1 MRRNKRPEKYD
12 DTNFAVLNAL
22 NYELT
27 QAEQETIASKI
38 QSSLESATDTYLD
51 TWGDWFGVYR
61 KDGWDDEYYRARIIR
76 ELLLKRGTI
85 PAIIDALVDFLND
98 NDAVVQIYEPWRN
111 IFYTNKSKLNGD
123 DHLMGYYYR
132 FAIIDISIDRP
143 FPPEIVEIIKAFKPA
158 GVLFYL
164 RLDTSLDKNKT
175 TVESPYV
182 YLDVTNKT
190 ELEFLNGLYYDLRGN
205 INLSDQRTQVVGNN
219 IFHTNNS
226 KLNGEDVLAGAFN
239 HGRGY
244 IHLAS
249 TTLLDYTPKATDSMS
264 NLKTTL
270 GEAGSDMYNQTKEKD
285 GRTASI
291 QVPATKNVHTLYSN
305 SLDFGDYDYSTA
317 PNLLHTL
324 DYSKLSTNNYLLS
337 PPSSYIKDYGDYF
350 VLDANDAS
358 AVGTAKNCFVPFVT
372 RLTKG
377 KTYTLSVSMMVDDE
391 FAENNV
397 FSSTVLHY
405 SVYTGKYGE
414 TPAGTDRLVYINP
427 SAEMRNQW
435 KRVSKVFTVPAD
447 QKNGDYVYLQLYQTA
462 GSKGKLYVRYDI
474 MIQEGD
480 QTSSQ
485 APANQMPKITTDDY
499 LFSHQNVTK
508 TEEEGNITNFNNL
521 PTSENSRNIYVRNS
535 DGNKK
540 LIPLLSDKKQYT
552 MSVEMWSE
560 KEVTP
565 GIRYR
570 VNDSNNTPKFPLDI
584 YNKKIPAKQ
593 WTKLSVTKTLDLP
606 SNPNILP
613 YFKASDFK
621 PTSGATVEDVG
632 KGIQVTFSKTDGA
645 TFLEYIP
652 NLQGLKAN
660 TKYTMSADITVKE
673 GYTGKLDNLRIYY
686 RKLPTGTGIVNM
698 RATDAVVGQKT
709 QIKVTENSSANTDPT
724 VYDRMYLTIHTTSTE
739 PFVGTVLIENLK
751 LEEGETVTPDY
762 PDHWLHISIPREYE
776 GIIKIK
782 NDSIKIQEG
791 AKTTKPSWKPNLLAE
806 PYEVGDVP
814 VQPNIAPNVGLP
826 VTTSTQLITQQTLK
840 DYVVKGETYTVTLKG
855 TKPASQGFRVFIAQ
869 DNGNRNMADM
879 KPIEGLPDQWEAT
892 FTYNIDN
899 TNTGAKQLR
908 IYQRYSELG
917 SCKIDWVKIEKGNTR
932 TPNIDS
938 YDYVGS
944 LIEDTETPTLDPTKY
959 TWTVNGDVT
968 NKKAYMVF
976 DIKTFIEE
984 NYATEFEK
992 LVADLGEDQALNAV
1006 FENFNISTALKVLVS
1021 PSSPINF
1028 SVELYDFSTSTWHK
1042 LNTDSLD
1049 LRMRTFNLV
1058 ANRITDYL
1066 NDYRLLFVRYVFD
1079 NETDKDVTVELDML
1093 NVLFNYR
1100 LGDGYSLGI
1109 QSTVECLSE
1118 IPLKGL
1124 ALSSESVELGIG
1136 ETAKV
1141 TATPVPANATNK
1153 SLEWEIAD
1161 PKIATV
1167 DTSGNITGVS
1177 VGTTTL
1183 TVYGEDRT
1191 ISATCEVSIKVRHDL
1206 YSNSIDFG
1214 DYDYSGNPNLMPYI
1228 TDPWVG
1234 ALLVNGDTVKDS
1246 VKRVITHTKTIT
1258 ANAGDIL
1265 SLGLGIPRTAE
1276 ANNQYL
1282 ITALQPSTP
1291 YTLTVTMSVGSDWTG
1306 KTNTIGAR
1314 VRYLNESGGTETPI
1328 NVLLPENVERD
1339 KMITHTFTGTTKAD
1353 LTGMKNCYV
1362 QIFSV
1367 YGEDKGTVSV
1377 SYDVKLEIG
1386 STATPYQPNLL
1397 DAPYYLSK
1405 AALGENIKDKGTVF
1419 PIKTSAYAVYS
1430 GANTEPYIA
1439 GQKYTLTMKAT
1450 KPATQTFNVY
1460 LNAGTIGVGSMTLV
1474 DGLTDVWQ
1482 KTFTVSQANI
1492 DAGVTNRLAIYQV
1505 PNSSV
1510 GSVQIDWLKI
1520 EKGDTRTPNIDS
1532 YAYHGTILTTSEE
1545 PPKDPNVYTWSS
1557 I

>member
-1 MRRNKRPEKYD
+1 MSNFFRNIHPLLRRNKRPEKYD

-164 RLDTSLDKNKT
+164 RLDTSLNKNKT
-175 TVESPYV
+175 TLESPYV

-249 TTLLDYTPKATDSMS
+249 TTLLDYTPKPTDSMS

-285 GRTASI
+285 ERTTSI
-291 QVPATKNVHTLYSN
+291 QVPATKNVHALYSN
-305 SLDFGDYDYSTA
+305 SIDFGDYDYSTA
-317 PNLLHTL
+317 PNLLPTL
-324 DYSKLSTNNYLLS
+324 DYSKLSRSYDFFS
-337 PPSSYIKDYGDYF
+337 PPLPYIKDYGDYF
-350 VLDANDAS
+350 VIDANDAS
-358 AVGTAKNCFVPFVT
+358 AVGTSRNCFVPFVT

-377 KTYTLSVSMMVDDE
+377 KTYTLSVSMMYDDE
-391 FAENNV
+391 FADSKGY
-397 FSSTVLHY
+397 FSSPLN
-405 SVYTGKYGE
+405 YTIY
-414 TPAGTDRLVYINP
+414 TRNPAGSNSPGGILP
-427 SAEMRNQW
+427 SADMRNQW

-447 QKNGDYVYLQLYQTA
+447 QKDGDYVYLQLWQDA
-462 GSKGKLYVRYDI
+462 KVKGKLYIRYDI

-499 LFSHQNVTK
+499 MFSHQNVTK
-508 TEEEGNITNFNNL
+508 TGEDGNITSFNNL
-521 PTSENSRNIYVRNS
+521 PTSENIRNIYVRNTE
-535 DGNKK
+535 GTKK
-540 LIPLLSDKKQYT
+540 LIPLLADKKQYT

-565 GIRYR
+565 NIRYR
-570 VNDSNNTPKFPLDI
+570 VNDSNNTPKFPLEI
-584 YNKKIPAKQ
+584 ANKKIPAKQ
-593 WTKLSVTKTLDLP
+593 WTEVSVTNTLDLP
-606 SNPNILP
+606 SNLNLIPTL
-613 YFKASDFK
+613 KASDFY
-621 PTSGATVEDVG
+621 TQNGGTIEDSGNGLSVG
-632 KGIQVTFSKTDGA
+632 FTKTDGA
-645 TFLEYIP
+645 VWLETRKNMYP
-652 NLQGLKAN
+652 VKPN
-660 TKYTMSADITVKE
+660 TKYTMSADVTIPEGYKGSLDSLRITYRKYPGGTPIITLTCKDAQVGKKTKISITV
-673 GYTGKLDNLRIYY
+673 
-686 RKLPTGTGIVNM
+686 
-698 RATDAVVGQKT
+698 
-709 QIKVTENSSANTDPT
+709 NSSAIVDPSNFE
-724 VYDRMYLTIHTTSTE
+724 RMYLAINTTSTDT
-739 PFVGTVLIENLK
+739 FIGTALIENIK
-751 LEEGETVTPDY
+751 VEEGETVTPDY
-762 PDHWLHISIPREYE
+762 PQHWLHIAIPREYE
-776 GIIKIK
+776 GIIKVK

-791 AKTTKPSWKPNLLAE
+791 VKTTKPAWKPNLLAE
-806 PYEVGDVP
+806 PYEIGDVP
-814 VQPNIAPNVGLP
+814 VQPNIANKSVGFP
-826 VTTSTQLITQQTLK
+826 IKTSEYLAYIARMIEPFI
-840 DYVVKGETYTVTLKG
+840 VGETYTITIKA
-855 TKPASQGFRVFIAQ
+855 TKPASQTFMVYNSGEGTTYY
-869 DNGNRNMADM
+869 GNL
-879 KPIEGLPDQWEAT
+879 KPVDGLTDIWSLT
-892 FTYNIDN
+892 FTPSNVSSSNPSD
-899 TNTGAKQLR
+899 LR
-908 IYQRYSELG
+908 IFQYPSSTKGAVQ
-917 SCKIDWVKIEKGNTR
+917 IDWLKIEKGDTR

-992 LVADLGEDQALNAV
+992 LVADLGEDQALNTV
-1006 FENFNISTALKVLVS
+1006 FENFNISTALKALVS

-1028 SVELYDFSTSTWHK
+1028 SVELYDFSTSAWHK

-1058 ANRITDYL
+1058 ANHITDYL
-1066 NDYRLLFVRYVFD
+1066 NDYKLLFVRYVFD

-1093 NVLFNYR
+1093 NVLFKYR
-1100 LGDGYSLGI
+1100 LGDGYSLGL
-1109 QSTVECLSE
+1109 QSTIECLSE
-1118 IPLKGL
+1118 IPLKGIT
-1124 ALSSESVELGIG
+1124 LSSDSVEVAIG

-1141 TATPVPANATNK
+1141 TPTLVPASATNTT
-1153 SLEWEIAD
+1153 LEWEIED

-1167 DTSGNITGVS
+1167 DASGNITGVAI
-1177 VGTTTL
+1177 GETTL

-1191 ISATCEVSIKVRHDL
+1191 ISATCNVSVKTKHTL
-1206 YSNSIDFG
+1206 YSNSINFG
-1214 DYDYSGNPNLMPYI
+1214 EYDYSGNPNIAPN
-1228 TDPWVG
+1228 VG
-1234 ALLVNGDTVKDS
+1234 FNDFYNNGSQTGYTAKDEVDHIAVTRTADAPPAGKLVN
-1246 VKRVITHTKTIT
+1246 
-1258 ANAGDIL
+1258 L
-1265 SLGLGIPRTAE
+1265 
-1276 ANNQYL
+1276 
-1282 ITALQPSTP
+1282 
-1291 YTLTVTMSVGSDWTG
+1291 
-1306 KTNTIGAR
+1306 NT
-1314 VRYLNESGGTETPI
+1314 
-1328 NVLLPENVERD
+1328 LLPNKTYTISIDAWADRD
-1339 KMITHTFTGTTKAD
+1339 LPSRGIECSIRLKEGSQVRILQIINGKPVGTKRT
-1353 LTGMKNCYV
+1353 TY
-1362 QIFSV
+1362 
-1367 YGEDKGTVSV
+1367 SV
-1377 SYDVKLEIG
+1377 SFTTAADFVRTEESRVSFWFNDSAGACTGYLGYNIKIEEG

-1405 AALGENIKDKGTVF
+1405 MALGENIANPTKTF
-1419 PIKTSAYAVYS
+1419 PIKTRAYLVYS

-1439 GQKYTLTMKAT
+1439 GQQYTLTMKAT
-1450 KPATQTFNVY
+1450 KPATQTFNVFI
-1460 LNAGTIGVGSMTLV
+1460 NEGTIGFGSMTPV
-1474 DGLTDVWQ
+1474 EGLTDVWQ
-1482 KTFTVSQANI
+1482 KKITVGQNHI
-1492 DAGVTNRLAIYQV
+1492 DAGVTNRLTIYQV

-1510 GSVQIDWLKI
+1510 GDVQIDWLKI
-1520 EKGDTRTPNIDS
+1520 EKGDTRTPNIES
-1532 YAYHGTILTTSEE
+1532 YAYRGTVLTTSEE
-1545 PPKDPNVYTWSS
+1545 PPKDLNVYTWSS

>member
-1 MRRNKRPEKYD
+1 MSNFFRNIHPLLRRNKRPEKYD

-51 TWGDWFGVYR
+51 TWGDWFGVYH

-98 NDAVVQIYEPWRN
+98 NDAVIQIYEPWRN

-164 RLDTSLDKNKT
+164 RLDTSLAKNKT

-244 IHLAS
+244 VHLAS

-305 SLDFGDYDYSTA
+305 STDFGDYDYSGN
-317 PNLLHTL
+317 PNLL
-324 DYSKLSTNNYLLS
+324 SKLSYDLL
-337 PPSSYIKDYGDYF
+337 
-350 VLDANDAS
+350 ANQNFS
-358 AVGTAKNCFVPFVT
+358 VGTLSEGENSFKY
-372 RLTKG
+372 TK
-377 KTYTLSVSMMVDDE
+377 T
-391 FAENNV
+391 
-397 FSSTVLHY
+397 STEADGGVALY
-405 SVYTGKYGE
+405 YKQRGIANWLPSNK
-414 TPAGTDRLVYINP
+414 RLV
-427 SAEMRNQW
+427 M
-435 KRVSKVFTVPAD
+435 TVKLRAGVDYSPAD
-447 QKNGDYVYLQLYQTA
+447 GKKILIRYRYVDNGT
-462 GSKGKLYVRYDI
+462 
-474 MIQEGD
+474 
-480 QTSSQ
+480 
-485 APANQMPKITTDDY
+485 NQMPLD
-499 LFSHQNVTK
+499 LHVNS
-508 TEEEGNITNFNNL
+508 
-521 PTSENSRNIYVRNS
+521 TSLTQEW
-535 DGNKK
+535 
-540 LIPLLSDKKQYT
+540 Q
-552 MSVEMWSE
+552 E
-560 KEVTP
+560 
-565 GIRYR
+565 
-570 VNDSNNTPKFPLDI
+570 F
-584 YNKKIPAKQ
+584 
-593 WTKLSVTKTLDLP
+593 SVT
-606 SNPNILP
+606 
-613 YFKASDFK
+613 
-621 PTSGATVEDVG
+621 G
-632 KGIQVTFSKTDGA
+632 
-645 TFLEYIP
+645 
-652 NLQGLKAN
+652 
-660 TKYTMSADITVKE
+660 
-673 GYTGKLDNLRIYY
+673 
-686 RKLPTGTGIVNM
+686 
-698 RATDAVVGQKT
+698 
-709 QIKVTENSSANTDPT
+709 
-724 VYDRMYLTIHTTSTE
+724 TTSTFSPKAYHPWMQFYAQAGILGE
-739 PFVGTVLIENLK
+739 IEMSYDIK
-751 LEEGETVTPDY
+751 IEEGSTATPY
-762 PDHWLHISIPREYE
+762 
-776 GIIKIK
+776 
-782 NDSIKIQEG
+782 Q
-791 AKTTKPSWKPNLLAE
+791 PNLLDA
-806 PYEVGDVP
+806 PYYLSKAPLGE
-814 VQPNIAPNVGLP
+814 NIANKAIQFPIKSSEYLLYKANMEEEYILG
-826 VTTSTQLITQQTLK
+826 Q
-840 DYVVKGETYTVTLKG
+840 TYTITLKG
-855 TKPASQGFRVFIAQ
+855 KKPASQTFIAYN
-869 DNGNRNMADM
+869 DGVISFGNL
-879 KPIEGLPDQWEAT
+879 KPVEGLIDVWSLT
-892 FTYNIDN
+892 FTPTKIASNVP
-899 TNTGAKQLR
+899 KEFR
-908 IYQRYSELG
+908 IFQYPSSTVGTCQ
-917 SCKIDWVKIEKGNTR
+917 IDWLKIEKGNTR

-968 NKKAYMVF
+968 NKKAYMIF

-992 LVADLGEDQALNAV
+992 LVADLGEDQALNTV
-1006 FENFNISTALKVLVS
+1006 FENFNISTALKALVS

-1028 SVELYDFSTSTWHK
+1028 LVELYDFSTSAWHK

-1066 NDYRLLFVRYVFD
+1066 NDYKLLFVRYVFD

-1100 LGDGYSLGI
+1100 LGDGYSVGL

-1124 ALSSESVELGIG
+1124 TLSSESVELGID
-1136 ETAKV
+1136 ETSKV

-1167 DTSGNITGVS
+1167 DTSGNITGVAI
-1177 VGTTTL
+1177 GETTS

-1191 ISATCEVSIKVRHDL
+1191 ISATCSVSVKARHTL
-1206 YSNSIDFG
+1206 YSNSTDFG
-1214 DYDYSGNPNLMPYI
+1214 AYDYSGNPNLMNNLSFSDFAIQAGGGTISDGGKFLKINKTSGTNLFVMAGYKNSAYYLTPVLPNTTYTI
-1228 TDPWVG
+1228 TYVLRKSSNFVPQSGKRIILRYRLNQNDTTYNFG
-1234 ALLVNGDTVKDS
+1234 ELILDSTSLTEEFTTYTKTFTTGTLVNPNRYYFQTLVEEG
-1246 VKRVITHTKTIT
+1246 
-1258 ANAGDIL
+1258 L
-1265 SLGLGIPRTAE
+1265 S
-1276 ANNQYL
+1276 
-1282 ITALQPSTP
+1282 
-1291 YTLTVTMSVGSDWTG
+1291 
-1306 KTNTIGAR
+1306 
-1314 VRYLNESGGTETPI
+1314 
-1328 NVLLPENVERD
+1328 
-1339 KMITHTFTGTTKAD
+1339 
-1353 LTGMKNCYV
+1353 
-1362 QIFSV
+1362 
-1367 YGEDKGTVSV
+1367 GEIEL
-1377 SYDVKLEIG
+1377 SYEIKLERG

-1405 AALGENIKDKGTVF
+1405 VPLGENIKDKGTVF

-1430 GANTEPYIA
+1430 GANTKPYIV
-1439 GQKYTLTMKAT
+1439 GKKYTLTMKAT
-1450 KPATQTFNVY
+1450 KPSTQTFNVF
-1460 LNAGTIGVGSMTLV
+1460 LDAGRTGVGSMTPV
-1474 DGLTDVWQ
+1474 EGLTDVWQ
-1482 KTFTVSQANI
+1482 KTFTVGQALI

-1510 GSVQIDWLKI
+1510 GAVQIDWLKI
-1520 EKGDTRTPNIDS
+1520 EEGDTRTPNIDS
-1532 YAYHGTILTTSEE
+1532 YAYRGTVLTASEE
-1545 PPKDPNVYTWSS
+1545 SPKDPNAYTWSS

>member
-1 MRRNKRPEKYD
+1 MSNFFRNIHPLLRRNKRPEKYD

-27 QAEQETIASKI
+27 RAEQETIASKI

-164 RLDTSLDKNKT
+164 RLDTSLSKNKT

-317 PNLLHTL
+317 PNLMRTITFS
-324 DYSKLSTNNYLLS
+324 DLSTMET
-337 PPSSYIKDYGDYF
+337 PTGIVPTGVTDKGDYF
-350 VLDANDAS
+350 EIDLTTMGVTESKLLWVPMTPRPQVGKQYTYSIELMCDTGEMSEIYIRPCYRNANGVVVANFNS
-358 AVGTAKNCFVPFVT
+358 ITTTVTSTWKRYSKITYKATNEMVNSTLQALQFYSPPAVT
-372 RLTKG
+372 R
-377 KTYTLSVSMMVDDE
+377 
-391 FAENNV
+391 
-397 FSSTVLHY
+397 
-405 SVYTGKYGE
+405 
-414 TPAGTDRLVYINP
+414 R
-427 SAEMRNQW
+427 
-435 KRVSKVFTVPAD
+435 
-447 QKNGDYVYLQLYQTA
+447 
-462 GSKGKLYVRYDI
+462 KLYVRYNI
-474 MIQEGD
+474 MVQEGD

-485 APANQMPKITTDDY
+485 APANQMPKTTTDKWYAISD
-499 LFSHQNVTK
+499 VER
-508 TEEEGNITNFNNL
+508 TEEAGNITSFKY
-521 PTSENSRNIYVRNS
+521 PAKTGI
-535 DGNKK
+535 NKIAYLQNDK
-540 LIPLLSDKKQYT
+540 NLIPLLSDKKQYT
-552 MSVEMWSE
+552 LSAEVWLE
-560 KEVTP
+560 KEVNAP
-565 GIRYR
+565 VVYR
-570 VNDSNNTPKFPLDI
+570 VNDGNGTAKVLMVANTV
-584 YNKKIPAKQ
+584 NVPAKQ
-593 WTKLSVTKTLDLP
+593 WTKVSTTQTINLP
-606 SNPNILP
+606 SNPNLISKLGFDDWDLMGKNITKSDEGTHISFDFSNNVTDMNVYAGFKKSLP
-613 YFKASDFK
+613 QLVAGKKYTLTAEISTSESWEGRIRMSYRVNKLDGTGKGTLLGDVNNPQANQWYTLTTYPEHHVMTDDVNDFK
-621 PTSGATVEDVG
+621 SAWLQMNLSNTLFKG
-632 KGIQVTFSKTDGA
+632 KVNIR
-645 TFLEYIP
+645 Y
-652 NLQGLKAN
+652 
-660 TKYTMSADITVKE
+660 TVK
-673 GYTGKLDNLRIYY
+673 I
-686 RKLPTGTGIVNM
+686 
-698 RATDAVVGQKT
+698 
-709 QIKVTENSSANTDPT
+709 
-724 VYDRMYLTIHTTSTE
+724 
-739 PFVGTVLIENLK
+739 
-751 LEEGETVTPDY
+751 EEGETYTPDY
-762 PDHWLHISIPREYE
+762 PAHWVQLNAPESYE
-776 GIIKIK
+776 GTIKIK

-791 AKTTKPSWKPNLLAE
+791 ATTTKPAWKPNLLAE

-814 VQPNIAPNVGLP
+814 VQPNIANRDIQFPIK
-826 VTTSTQLITQQTLK
+826 TSEYLSYKANMIEPF
-840 DYVVKGETYTVTLKG
+840 VVGETYTITLKG
-855 TKPASQGFRVFIAQ
+855 TKPAGQTFMVYN
-869 DNGNRNMADM
+869 NGAGTTYYGNL
-879 KPIEGLPDQWEAT
+879 KPVEGLTNVWSLT
-892 FTYNIDN
+892 FTPKSVDSRIPEE
-899 TNTGAKQLR
+899 LR
-908 IYQRYSELG
+908 IFQFPQETVG
-917 SCKIDWVKIEKGNTR
+917 AVQIDWLKIEKGDTR

-1006 FENFNISTALKVLVS
+1006 FENFNISTALKALVS

-1066 NDYRLLFVRYVFD
+1066 NDYKLLFVRYVFD

-1100 LGDGYSLGI
+1100 LGDGYSLGL

-1118 IPLKGL
+1118 IPLKRL
-1124 ALSSESVELGIG
+1124 ALSSESVEVAIG

-1161 PKIATV
+1161 PKTATV
-1167 DTSGNITGVS
+1167 DTSGNITGVAI
-1177 VGTTTL
+1177 GETTS

-1191 ISATCEVSIKVRHDL
+1191 ISSTCSVSVKARHTL
-1206 YSNSIDFG
+1206 YSNSTDFG
-1214 DYDYSGNPNLMPYI
+1214 NYDYSGNPNLMRTIRASDFNVDGDGAIEDVAPNMVHVNSTGTKRLSMFTSNSIPSLTKGKTYTISAKVTIDPETTGNYDKIRICYRKTNGGTILLYAITTGIEIGKETVIKASGVVDYEI
-1228 TDPWVG
+1228 TD
-1234 ALLVNGDTVKDS
+1234 LSRFYLSIDLEGDTRIVGGLTIKDI
-1246 VKRVITHTKTIT
+1246 KIEE
-1258 ANAGDIL
+1258 
-1265 SLGLGIPRTAE
+1265 GL
-1276 ANNQYL
+1276 
-1282 ITALQPSTP
+1282 
-1291 YTLTVTMSVGSDWTG
+1291 V
-1306 KTNTIGAR
+1306 
-1314 VRYLNESGGTETPI
+1314 
-1328 NVLLPENVERD
+1328 
-1339 KMITHTFTGTTKAD
+1339 
-1353 LTGMKNCYV
+1353 
-1362 QIFSV
+1362 
-1367 YGEDKGTVSV
+1367 
-1377 SYDVKLEIG
+1377 
-1386 STATPYQPNLL
+1386 ATPYQPNLL
-1397 DAPYYLSK
+1397 DAPYYLGTK
-1405 AALGENIKDKGTVF
+1405 AVNANIADPKKVF
-1419 PIKTSAYAVYS
+1419 PIKTSAYNIYR
-1430 GANTEPYIA
+1430 GKNTE
-1439 GQKYTLTMKAT
+1439 KYQANQTYTITMKAT
-1450 KPATQTFNVY
+1450 KPATQQFGIYV
-1460 LNAGTIGVGSMTLV
+1460 NAGAMGVGNMKPV
-1474 DGLTDVWQ
+1474 EGLIDVWQ
-1482 KTFTVSQANI
+1482 LTFKITQAHI
-1492 DAGVTNRLAIYQV
+1492 DGGVTDVLDVYQL
-1505 PNSSV
+1505 PNTSV
-1510 GSVQIDWLKI
+1510 GSCQIDWLKF

-1532 YAYHGTILTTSEE
+1532 YAYRGTVLTTSEE
-1545 PPKDPNVYTWSS
+1545 SPKDPNAYTWSS

>member
-1 MRRNKRPEKYD
+1 MSNFFRNIHPLLRRNKRPEKYD

-61 KDGWDDEYYRARIIR
+61 KDGWNDEYYRERIIR

-85 PAIIDALVDFLND
+85 PAIIDALLDFLND
-98 NDAVVQIYEPWRN
+98 NDAVIQIYEPWRN
-111 IFYTNKSKLNGD
+111 IFCTNKSKLNGD

-164 RLDTSLDKNKT
+164 RLDTSLNKNKT
-175 TVESPYV
+175 TLESPYV

-219 IFHTNNS
+219 IFHTNSS

-317 PNLLHTL
+317 PNLLPTL
-324 DYSKLSTNNYLLS
+324 DYSKLSKNGSAVQTPL
-337 PPSSYIKDYGDYF
+337 SYIKDYGDYF

-358 AVGTAKNCFVPFVT
+358 ADGTSRNCFVPFLT

-391 FAENNV
+391 FADNQGYYK
-397 FSSTVLHY
+397 SPLYYTIYTVN
-405 SVYTGKYGE
+405 
-414 TPAGTDRLVYINP
+414 PAASDRLATIYQT
-427 SAEMRNQW
+427 AEMRNQW

-447 QKNGDYVYLQLYQTA
+447 QKDGDYIYLQLYQVA
-462 GSKGKLYVRYDI
+462 GTKGKLYVRYDM

-485 APANQMPKITTDDY
+485 APANQLSKVTTDKWHAI
-499 LFSHQNVTK
+499 SAVER
-508 TEEEGNITNFNNL
+508 TEEEGNITSFKYPATTGINKIAYLQND
-521 PTSENSRNIYVRNS
+521 RN
-535 DGNKK
+535 

-552 MSVEMWSE
+552 LSAKIWLE
-560 KEVTP
+560 KEVNAP
-565 GIRYR
+565 LVYR
-570 VNDSNNTPKFPLDI
+570 VNDRNGKGKVIMDANTI
-584 YNKKIPAKQ
+584 NVPAKQ
-593 WTKLSVTKTLDLP
+593 WTEVSVTKTLDLP
-606 SNPNILP
+606 SNPNLIPAL
-613 YFKASDFK
+613 KASDFK

-632 KGIQVTFSKTDGA
+632 NGIQVTFSKTDGA

-652 NLQGLKAN
+652 NLPGLKAN
-660 TKYTMSADITVKE
+660 TNYTMSADVTVKE
-673 GYTGKLDNLRIYY
+673 ERAGTLNNLRIYY
-686 RKLPTGTGIVNM
+686 RKNPGGDGIINM
-698 RATDAVVGQKT
+698 LATNAVVGQKT
-709 QIKVTENSSANTDPT
+709 QIKVTENSSARTDPT

-751 LEEGETVTPDY
+751 VEEGETVTPDY
-762 PDHWLHISIPREYE
+762 PDHWVQVNAPESYE

-791 AKTTKPSWKPNLLAE
+791 AKTTKPAWKPNLLAE

-814 VQPNIAPNVGLP
+814 VQPNIANKSVAFPINSSAYEIYKGNMEEE
-826 VTTSTQLITQQTLK
+826 LIIGQ
-840 DYVVKGETYTVTLKG
+840 TYTITLKG
-855 TKPASQGFRVFIAQ
+855 TKPASYTFAVHNDETIYFGTL
-869 DNGNRNMADM
+869 
-879 KPIEGLPDQWEAT
+879 KPVAGLTDVWSLTFTPTEINSNASKEIRIFQYRPSIEGA
-892 FTYNIDN
+892 
-899 TNTGAKQLR
+899 
-908 IYQRYSELG
+908 S
-917 SCKIDWVKIEKGNTR
+917 KIDWLKIEKGDTR

-1006 FENFNISTALKVLVS
+1006 FENFNISTALKALVS

-1028 SVELYDFSTSTWHK
+1028 LVELYDFSTSAWHK

-1066 NDYRLLFVRYVFD
+1066 NDYKLLFVRYVFD

-1100 LGDGYSLGI
+1100 LGDGYSLGL

-1118 IPLKGL
+1118 IPLKDIT
-1124 ALSSESVELGIG
+1124 LSSDSVEVAIG

-1141 TATPVPANATNK
+1141 TPTLVPASATNK

-1167 DTSGNITGVS
+1167 DTSGNITGVAI
-1177 VGTTTL
+1177 GETTL

-1191 ISATCEVSIKVRHDL
+1191 ISTTCSVSVKARHTL
-1206 YSNSIDFG
+1206 YSNSTDFG
-1214 DYDYSGNPNLMPYI
+1214 DYDYSGRANLMPSLDFSKLSSVNYMIQTPPPYIKDGGTYFVLDTSDASATNTTRSVFIPFLGRLEKGATYMVTIPMMVSEDFGTDYGGSPIYPYNVNDGVTTTRPWLMVPNADCRGKWQFIKKAFTVPSDI
-1228 TDPWVG
+1228 TDGKFAPFLHVYQNKNQTG
-1234 ALLVNGDTVKDS
+1234 RLYIGYDIKIEKVN
-1246 VKRVITHTKTIT
+1246 
-1258 ANAGDIL
+1258 
-1265 SLGLGIPRTAE
+1265 
-1276 ANNQYL
+1276 
-1282 ITALQPSTP
+1282 ST
-1291 YTLTVTMSVGSDWTG
+1291 SD
-1306 KTNTIGAR
+1306 
-1314 VRYLNESGGTETPI
+1314 
-1328 NVLLPENVERD
+1328 
-1339 KMITHTFTGTTKAD
+1339 
-1353 LTGMKNCYV
+1353 
-1362 QIFSV
+1362 
-1367 YGEDKGTVSV
+1367 
-1377 SYDVKLEIG
+1377 
-1386 STATPYQPNLL
+1386 TATPYQPNLL
-1397 DAPYYLSK
+1397 DAPYYLSTV
-1405 AALGENIKDKGTVF
+1405 ALGKNIADPTVEF
-1419 PIKTSAYAVYS
+1419 PITSSSESLYAKNALEDFIL
-1430 GANTEPYIA
+1430 GET
-1439 GQKYTLTMKAT
+1439 YTVTIGVT
-1450 KPATQTFNVY
+1450 KPASQDIFVY
-1460 LNAGTIGVGSMTLV
+1460 LAQKQGSKFKPVEGLV
-1474 DGLTDVWQ
+1474 DTWVA
-1482 KTFTVSQANI
+1482 TVSITQL
-1492 DAGVTNRLAIYQV
+1492 GVNPKWVYLQQLPRESL
-1505 PNSSV
+1505 
-1510 GSVQIDWLKI
+1510 GSCTIKWLKI
-1520 EKGDTRTPNIDS
+1520 EKGNTRTPNIDS
-1532 YAYHGTILTTSEE
+1532 YAYRGTVLTTSEE
-1545 PPKDPNVYTWSS
+1545 PPKDPNAYTWSS

>member
-1 MRRNKRPEKYD
+1 MSNFFRNIHPLLRRNKRPEKYD

-244 IHLAS
+244 VHLAS

-305 SLDFGDYDYSTA
+305 SLDFGEYDYSTA
-317 PNLLHTL
+317 PNLMRTITFS
-324 DYSKLSTNNYLLS
+324 DLSTMET
-337 PPSSYIKDYGDYF
+337 PTGRVPAGVTDKGDYF
-350 VLDANDAS
+350 EIDLTTMGVTESKLLWIPMTPRPQVGKQYTYSIELMCDEGEMNEVYIRPCYRNANGVVVANFNS
-358 AVGTAKNCFVPFVT
+358 ITTAVTSTWKRYSKVSYKATNEMVNSNLQALQFYFPPAVT
-372 RLTKG
+372 R
-377 KTYTLSVSMMVDDE
+377 
-391 FAENNV
+391 
-397 FSSTVLHY
+397 
-405 SVYTGKYGE
+405 
-414 TPAGTDRLVYINP
+414 R
-427 SAEMRNQW
+427 
-435 KRVSKVFTVPAD
+435 
-447 QKNGDYVYLQLYQTA
+447 
-462 GSKGKLYVRYDI
+462 KLYVRYNI
-474 MIQEGD
+474 MVQEGD

-485 APANQMPKITTDDY
+485 APANQMPKVATDDY
-499 LFSHQNVTK
+499 MFSHQNVTK
-508 TEEEGNITNFNNL
+508 TEEDGNITSFNNL
-521 PTSENSRNIYVRNS
+521 PTSEPIRNIYVRNTE
-535 DGNKK
+535 GTKK

-565 GIRYR
+565 VIRYR
-570 VNDSNNTPKFPLDI
+570 VNDSNNTPNFPLEV
-584 YNKKIPAKQ
+584 YNKRIPAKQ
-593 WTKLSVTKTLDLP
+593 WTELSVTGTINLP
-606 SNPNILP
+606 SNSNLVPIL
-613 YFKASDFK
+613 KASDFQTQPGGTIEDSGNGLSVSFTKTNGGTWLTTSTNMYPVK
-621 PTSGATVEDVG
+621 P
-632 KGIQVTFSKTDGA
+632 
-645 TFLEYIP
+645 
-652 NLQGLKAN
+652 N
-660 TKYTMSADITVKE
+660 TKYTMSAEVTIQE
-673 GYTGKLDNLRIYY
+673 GYKGSLDNLRITY
-686 RKLPTGTGIVNM
+686 RKNPDGKIIIPLTCK
-698 RATDAVVGQKT
+698 DAQVGKKT
-709 QIKVTENSSANTDPT
+709 KISITVNSSAYTDPS
-724 VYDRMYLTIHTTSTE
+724 DFERMYLGINTTTTD
-739 PFVGTVLIENLK
+739 PFIGTALIENIK
-751 LEEGETVTPDY
+751 VEEGEAVTPDY
-762 PDHWLHISIPREYE
+762 PAHWLHIAIPQAYE

-791 AKTTKPSWKPNLLAE
+791 AKTTKPAWKPNLLAE

-814 VQPNIAPNVGLP
+814 VQPNIANKSVAFPINSSAYEIYKGNMEEE
-826 VTTSTQLITQQTLK
+826 LIIGQP
-840 DYVVKGETYTVTLKG
+840 YTITLKG
-855 TKPASQGFRVFIAQ
+855 TKPASQSFTAYNFWNVNLG
-869 DNGNRNMADM
+869 DL
-879 KPIEGLPDQWEAT
+879 KPVEGLTDVWSLK
-892 FTYNIDN
+892 FTPTKLEPGLPKDFRIFQMPKE
-899 TNTGAKQLR
+899 TIGACQ
-908 IYQRYSELG
+908 
-917 SCKIDWVKIEKGNTR
+917 IDWLKIEKGDTR

-992 LVADLGEDQALNAV
+992 LVADLGEDQALNTV
-1006 FENFNISTALKVLVS
+1006 FENFNISTALKALVS

-1028 SVELYDFSTSTWHK
+1028 SVELYDFSTSAWHK

-1066 NDYRLLFVRYVFD
+1066 NDYKLLFVRYVFD

-1093 NVLFNYR
+1093 NVLFKYR
-1100 LGDGYSLGI
+1100 LGDGYSLGL

-1118 IPLKGL
+1118 IPLKGIT
-1124 ALSSESVELGIG
+1124 LSSDSVEVATG

-1141 TATPVPANATNK
+1141 TPTLVPASATNTT
-1153 SLEWEIAD
+1153 LEWEIED

-1167 DTSGNITGVS
+1167 DASGNIAGVTI
-1177 VGTTTL
+1177 GETTS

-1191 ISATCEVSIKVRHDL
+1191 ISATCSVSVKARHTL
-1206 YSNSIDFG
+1206 YSNSTDFG
-1214 DYDYSGNPNLMPYI
+1214 DYDYSGRANLMPSL
-1228 TDPWVG
+1228 DFSK
-1234 ALLVNGDTVKDS
+1234 LSKNGSAIQEPPAYVKDRGS
-1246 VKRVITHTKTIT
+1246 HFILDFSDPS
-1258 ANAGDIL
+1258 ANGVARTVF
-1265 SLGLGIPRTAE
+1265 IPAIGRLEKGATYIATVPMMISDDFSTSYGASPIYPYCVS
-1276 ANNQYL
+1276 ANNVVTRVTSLYPDNSCRGKWGFIKKTFTVPANVSDGEFTYFQIY
-1282 ITALQPSTP
+1282 STEAQ
-1291 YTLTVTMSVGSDWTG
+1291 TG
-1306 KTNTIGAR
+1306 KLYIGYDIKIEK
-1314 VRYLNESGGTETPI
+1314 VNS
-1328 NVLLPENVERD
+1328 
-1339 KMITHTFTGTTKAD
+1339 TTD
-1353 LTGMKNCYV
+1353 
-1362 QIFSV
+1362 
-1367 YGEDKGTVSV
+1367 
-1377 SYDVKLEIG
+1377 
-1386 STATPYQPNLL
+1386 TATPYQPNLL

-1405 AALGENIKDKGTVF
+1405 VPLGENLCDPTVKF
-1419 PIKTSAYAVYS
+1419 PITSSVETLYS
-1430 GANTEPYIA
+1430 GRAPEDFVEGET
-1439 GQKYTLTMKAT
+1439 YTVTIGAT
-1450 KPATQTFNVY
+1450 KPSAQSFGVY
-1460 LNAGTIGVGSMTLV
+1460 LALENNVIFKPVEGLLNTWTATLRIDRLGEKKNAVY
-1474 DGLTDVWQ
+1474 
-1482 KTFTVSQANI
+1482 
-1492 DAGVTNRLAIYQV
+1492 IYQS
-1505 PNSSV
+1505 PRPSV
-1510 GSVQIDWLKI
+1510 GACQIDWLKI

-1532 YAYHGTILTTSEE
+1532 YAYRGTVLTASEE
-1545 PPKDPNVYTWSS
+1545 SPKDPNAYTWSS

>member
-1 MRRNKRPEKYD
+1 MSNFFRNIHPLLRRNKRPEKYD

-61 KDGWDDEYYRARIIR
+61 KDGWGDEYYRARIIR

-164 RLDTSLDKNKT
+164 RLDTSLAKNKT

-305 SLDFGDYDYSTA
+305 SIDFGDYDYSTA
-317 PNLLHTL
+317 PNLLKTVTRNHW
-324 DYSKLSTNNYLLS
+324 SNWISSVSTPNNYVKVFDD
-337 PPSSYIKDYGDYF
+337 YIII
-350 VLDANDAS
+350 DATDPS
-358 AVGTAKNCFVPFVT
+358 AVNVGRNVYIPNIT

-377 KTYTLSVSMMVDDE
+377 KQYTLSVSMMVDDE
-391 FAENNV
+391 FDLGENSYNQSAV
-397 FSSTVLHY
+397 HYTVQ
-405 SVYTGKYGE
+405 SNG
-414 TPAGTDRLVYINP
+414 TPERPMIIRPNKTMV
-427 SAEMRNQW
+427 NQW
-435 KRVSKVFTVPAD
+435 QRVSVKFTVPTSIKD
-447 QKNGDYVYLQLYQTA
+447 GDFCFLHFYE
-462 GSKGKLYVRYDI
+462 GSKVTGKWYIRNDI

-485 APANQMPKITTDDY
+485 APANQMPKTTTDKWY
-499 LFSHQNVTK
+499 LPTSMLKKVD
-508 TEEEGNITNFNNL
+508 EEGNVTRFEHPVNNAINHNVYL
-521 PTSENSRNIYVRNS
+521 QNDIN
-535 DGNKK
+535 
-540 LIPLLSDKKQYT
+540 LIPLLSNQKQYT
-552 MSVEMWSE
+552 MSAEIWLE
-560 KEVTP
+560 KEVNTQLV
-565 GIRYR
+565 YR
-570 VNDSNNTPKFPLDI
+570 VNDKDGN
-584 YNKKIPAKQ
+584 YKILMVANSIGTVPAKQ
-593 WTKLSVTKTLDLP
+593 WTKVSTTQTINLP
-606 SNPNILP
+606 SNPNIANKSVAFPINSSVFNVYNGDMEEEFIIGQTYTITLKGTKP
-613 YFKASDFK
+613 ASQTFRAYNNSTVNFGNLKPVEGLTDVWSLTFTPTELDPDFPK
-621 PTSGATVEDVG
+621 
-632 KGIQVTFSKTDGA
+632 
-645 TFLEYIP
+645 
-652 NLQGLKAN
+652 
-660 TKYTMSADITVKE
+660 
-673 GYTGKLDNLRIYY
+673 NLRIYQFY
-686 RKLPTGTGIVNM
+686 KETLG
-698 RATDAVVGQKT
+698 AC
-709 QIKVTENSSANTDPT
+709 QIDWLKIEKGNT
-724 VYDRMYLTIHTTSTE
+724 Y
-739 PFVGTVLIENLK
+739 
-751 LEEGETVTPDY
+751 TPDY
-762 PDHWLHISIPREYE
+762 PQHWFQINTAQDYS

-791 AKTTKPSWKPNLLAE
+791 AKTTKPAWKPNLLDA
-806 PYEVGDVP
+806 PYYLGKHEVNK
-814 VQPNIAPNVGLP
+814 NIANPDVVFPINTNAYKIYEGNILEDFS
-826 VTTSTQLITQQTLK
+826 TAKTYTLSMKGAKSASQRFMAYIGGTQLL
-840 DYVVKGETYTVTLKG
+840 
-855 TKPASQGFRVFIAQ
+855 AQ
-869 DNGNRNMADM
+869 LS
-879 KPIEGLPDQWEAT
+879 PVEGLVDVWSAT
-892 FTYNIDN
+892 FTPQNIPP
-899 TNTGAKQLR
+899 AVPKLLQ
-908 IYQRYSELG
+908 IYQVPADTVG
-917 SCKIDWVKIEKGNTR
+917 AVHIDWVKLEISEYR

-1006 FENFNISTALKVLVS
+1006 FENFNISTALKALVS

-1066 NDYRLLFVRYVFD
+1066 NDYKLLFVRYVFD

-1100 LGDGYSLGI
+1100 LGDGYSLGL
-1109 QSTVECLSE
+1109 QSTVETLTDIPASNVSLS
-1118 IPLKGL
+1118 K
-1124 ALSSESVELGIG
+1124 ESLVLGIG
-1136 ETAKV
+1136 ESEAV
-1141 TATPVPANATNK
+1141 TATLLPVNATNTN
-1153 SLEWEIAD
+1153 LEWLILDPNIA
-1161 PKIATV
+1161 KV
-1167 DTSGNITGVS
+1167 SSSGNITGLS
-1177 VGTTTL
+1177 EGKTKL
-1183 TVYGEDRT
+1183 IVYGDDRNV
-1191 ISATCEVSIKVRHDL
+1191 SATCELSVIIRPTEITLNKQ
-1206 YSNSIDFG
+1206 SIDF
-1214 DYDYSGNPNLMPYI
+1214 NL
-1228 TDPWVG
+1228 
-1234 ALLVNGDTVKDS
+1234 
-1246 VKRVITHTKTIT
+1246 
-1258 ANAGDIL
+1258 
-1265 SLGLGIPRTAE
+1265 
-1276 ANNQYL
+1276 
-1282 ITALQPSTP
+1282 
-1291 YTLTVTMSVGSDWTG
+1291 
-1306 KTNTIGAR
+1306 
-1314 VRYLNESGGTETPI
+1314 
-1328 NVLLPENVERD
+1328 
-1339 KMITHTFTGTTKAD
+1339 
-1353 LTGMKNCYV
+1353 
-1362 QIFSV
+1362 
-1367 YGEDKGTVSV
+1367 
-1377 SYDVKLEIG
+1377 
-1386 STATPYQPNLL
+1386 
-1397 DAPYYLSK
+1397 
-1405 AALGENIKDKGTVF
+1405 
-1419 PIKTSAYAVYS
+1419 
-1430 GANTEPYIA
+1430 
-1439 GQKYTLTMKAT
+1439 
-1450 KPATQTFNVY
+1450 
-1460 LNAGTIGVGSMTLV
+1460 
-1474 DGLTDVWQ
+1474 
-1482 KTFTVSQANI
+1482 
-1492 DAGVTNRLAIYQV
+1492 
-1505 PNSSV
+1505 
-1510 GSVQIDWLKI
+1510 
-1520 EKGDTRTPNIDS
+1520 
-1532 YAYHGTILTTSEE
+1532 
-1545 PPKDPNVYTWSS
+1545 
-1557 I
+1557 

>member
-317 PNLLHTL
+317 PNLLPTL
-324 DYSKLSTNNYLLS
+324 DYSKLSRSYDFFS
-337 PPSSYIKDYGDYF
+337 PPLPYIKDYGDYF
-350 VLDANDAS
+350 VIDANDAS
-358 AVGTAKNCFVPFVT
+358 AVGTSRNCFVPFVT

-377 KTYTLSVSMMVDDE
+377 KTYTLSVSMMYDDE
-391 FAENNV
+391 FADSKGY
-397 FSSTVLHY
+397 SSSPLN
-405 SVYTGKYGE
+405 YTIY
-414 TPAGTDRLVYINP
+414 TRNPAGSNSPGGILPSTD
-427 SAEMRNQW
+427 MRNQW

-447 QKNGDYVYLQLYQTA
+447 QKDGDYVYLQLWQDA
-462 GSKGKLYVRYDI
+462 KVKGKLYVRYDI

-485 APANQMPKITTDDY
+485 APANQMPKTTTDKWYAISD
-499 LFSHQNVTK
+499 VER
-508 TEEEGNITNFNNL
+508 TEEAGNITSFKY
-521 PTSENSRNIYVRNS
+521 PAKTGI
-535 DGNKK
+535 NKIAYLQNDK
-540 LIPLLSDKKQYT
+540 NLIPLLSDKKQYT
-552 MSVEMWSE
+552 LSAEVWLE
-560 KEVTP
+560 KEVNAP
-565 GIRYR
+565 IVYR
-570 VNDSNNTPKFPLDI
+570 VNDGNGTAKVLMVANTV
-584 YNKKIPAKQ
+584 NVPAKQ
-593 WTKLSVTKTLDLP
+593 WTKVSTTQTINLP
-606 SNPNILP
+606 SNPNIIGKLGFDDWELMGKNITRSDEGTHISFDFSNNVTDMNVYAGFRKSLP
-613 YFKASDFK
+613 QLVAGKKYTLTAEVS
-621 PTSGATVEDVG
+621 TSESWEGR
-632 KGIQVTFSKTDGA
+632 IRMSYRINKTDGTGKGTLLGDVNNPQA
-645 TFLEYIP
+645 NQWYTLTTYPEHHVMTDDVNDFKSAWLQM
-652 NLQGLKAN
+652 NLSN
-660 TKYTMSADITVKE
+660 TLFKGKVNIRYTVK
-673 GYTGKLDNLRIYY
+673 I
-686 RKLPTGTGIVNM
+686 
-698 RATDAVVGQKT
+698 
-709 QIKVTENSSANTDPT
+709 
-724 VYDRMYLTIHTTSTE
+724 
-739 PFVGTVLIENLK
+739 
-751 LEEGETVTPDY
+751 EEGETYTPDY
-762 PDHWLHISIPREYE
+762 PQHWVQLNAPESYE
-776 GIIKIK
+776 GTIKIK

-791 AKTTKPSWKPNLLAE
+791 ATTTTKPAWKPNLLDA
-806 PYEVGDVP
+806 PYYLSNVPLGENLADPTVKFPINVNTYKVYEGDMLESFKV
-814 VQPNIAPNVGLP
+814 
-826 VTTSTQLITQQTLK
+826 
-840 DYVVKGETYTVTLKG
+840 GETYTVTIKG
-855 TKPASQGFRVFIAQ
+855 RKPAKKTFSVYNAGTVFL
-869 DNGNRNMADM
+869 GHLT
-879 KPIEGLPDQWEAT
+879 PVEGLSDVWTGT
-892 FTYNIDN
+892 FTVSLINSFYPNRL
-899 TNTGAKQLR
+899 Q
-908 IYQRYSELG
+908 IYQLVNDNQNGEVQ
-917 SCKIDWVKIEKGNTR
+917 IDWLKIEKGNIR

-1006 FENFNISTALKVLVS
+1006 FENFNISTALKALVS

-1028 SVELYDFSTSTWHK
+1028 SVELYDFSTSAWHK

-1066 NDYRLLFVRYVFD
+1066 NDYKLLFVRYVFD

-1100 LGDGYSLGI
+1100 LGDGYSVGL
-1109 QSTVECLSE
+1109 QSKVETLTDIPASNVSLS
-1118 IPLKGL
+1118 K
-1124 ALSSESVELGIG
+1124 ESLVLGIG
-1136 ETAKV
+1136 ESEAV
-1141 TATPVPANATNK
+1141 TATLLPANATNTN
-1153 SLEWEIAD
+1153 LEWLILDPNIA
-1161 PKIATV
+1161 KV
-1167 DTSGNITGVS
+1167 SSSGNITGLS
-1177 VGTTTL
+1177 EGKTKL
-1183 TVYGEDRT
+1183 IVYGDDRNV
-1191 ISATCEVSIKVRHDL
+1191 SAEC
-1206 YSNSIDFG
+1206 
-1214 DYDYSGNPNLMPYI
+1214 
-1228 TDPWVG
+1228 
-1234 ALLVNGDTVKDS
+1234 
-1246 VKRVITHTKTIT
+1246 
-1258 ANAGDIL
+1258 
-1265 SLGLGIPRTAE
+1265 
-1276 ANNQYL
+1276 
-1282 ITALQPSTP
+1282 
-1291 YTLTVTMSVGSDWTG
+1291 
-1306 KTNTIGAR
+1306 
-1314 VRYLNESGGTETPI
+1314 
-1328 NVLLPENVERD
+1328 
-1339 KMITHTFTGTTKAD
+1339 
-1353 LTGMKNCYV
+1353 
-1362 QIFSV
+1362 
-1367 YGEDKGTVSV
+1367 
-1377 SYDVKLEIG
+1377 DVKVVIRP
-1386 STATPYQPNLL
+1386 TAISL
-1397 DAPYYLSK
+1397 DK
-1405 AALGENIKDKGTVF
+1405 ETINI
-1419 PIKTSAYAVYS
+1419 
-1430 GANTEPYIA
+1430 
-1439 GQKYTLTMKAT
+1439 
-1450 KPATQTFNVY
+1450 
-1460 LNAGTIGVGSMTLV
+1460 
-1474 DGLTDVWQ
+1474 
-1482 KTFTVSQANI
+1482 NI
-1492 DAGVTNRLAIYQV
+1492 
-1505 PNSSV
+1505 
-1510 GSVQIDWLKI
+1510 
-1520 EKGDTRTPNIDS
+1520 
-1532 YAYHGTILTTSEE
+1532 
-1545 PPKDPNVYTWSS
+1545 
-1557 I
+1557 

>member
-324 DYSKLSTNNYLLS
+324 DYSKLSTKNYLLS

-358 AVGTAKNCFVPFVT
+358 AVGIDRNCFVPFVT
-372 RLTKG
+372 RLTRG
-377 KTYTLSVSMMVDDE
+377 KTYTISVSMMFDDE
-391 FAENNV
+391 FAENNN
-397 FSSTVLHY
+397 FASTVLHY
-405 SVYTGKYGE
+405 SIYTGKHGE
-414 TPAGTDRLVYINP
+414 TPAGTNRLVYINP

-435 KRVSKVFTVPAD
+435 KRVSKVFTVPTERKD
-447 QKNGDYVYLQLYQTA
+447 GDYVYLQLSQTA
-462 GSKGKLYVRYDI
+462 NSKGKLYIRYDM

-485 APANQMPKITTDDY
+485 APANQMPKITTDKWWLPTSMLKKVD
-499 LFSHQNVTK
+499 
-508 TEEEGNITNFNNL
+508 EEGNVTRFEHPVNNAINHNVYL
-521 PTSENSRNIYVRNS
+521 QNDIN
-535 DGNKK
+535 
-540 LIPLLSDKKQYT
+540 LIPLLSNQKQYT
-552 MSVEMWSE
+552 MSAEIWLE
-560 KEVTP
+560 KEVNAQLV
-565 GIRYR
+565 YR
-570 VNDSNNTPKFPLDI
+570 VNDKDGN
-584 YNKKIPAKQ
+584 YKIVMLANSIGTVPAKQ
-593 WTKLSVTKTLDLP
+593 WTKVSTTQTINLP
-606 SNPNILP
+606 SNPNMIKPESQQPVTNSNYLIKTYNIFP
-613 YFKASDFK
+613 LVKGRKYTITLKGTKPDTQSFRPFFNSEGIPDWGFGDMKLVEGTTDIYSGTFTASANSH
-621 PTSGATVEDVG
+621 PASSQVRLYQPLLGTIGECTVEW
-632 KGIQVTFSKTDGA
+632 
-645 TFLEYIP
+645 
-652 NLQGLKAN
+652 
-660 TKYTMSADITVKE
+660 
-673 GYTGKLDNLRIYY
+673 
-686 RKLPTGTGIVNM
+686 
-698 RATDAVVGQKT
+698 
-709 QIKVTENSSANTDPT
+709 
-724 VYDRMYLTIHTTSTE
+724 
-739 PFVGTVLIENLK
+739 LK
-751 LEEGETVTPDY
+751 LEEGETYTPDY
-762 PDHWLHISIPREYE
+762 SQHWFQINVAQDYS

-791 AKTTKPSWKPNLLAE
+791 ATTTKPAWKPNLLDA
-806 PYEVGDVP
+806 PYYLSNVP
-814 VQPNIAPNVGLP
+814 LGENIADPTVKFPINVNTYKVYEGNMEEELMIG
-826 VTTSTQLITQQTLK
+826 Q
-840 DYVVKGETYTVTLKG
+840 TYTITLKG
-855 TKPASQGFRVFIAQ
+855 TKVASNLFAVHNNQIILGIL
-869 DNGNRNMADM
+869 
-879 KPIEGLPDQWEAT
+879 KPVEGLTDVWSLT
-892 FTYNIDN
+892 FTPTEIASNEPKKISIFQYQSVV
-899 TNTGAKQLR
+899 GATV
-908 IYQRYSELG
+908 
-917 SCKIDWVKIEKGNTR
+917 KIDWLKIEKGNTR

-959 TWTVNGDVT
+959 TWTVNGDLT
-968 NKKAYMVF
+968 NKKAYMIF

-992 LVADLGEDQALNAV
+992 LVADLGEDQALNTV
-1006 FENFNISTALKVLVS
+1006 FENFNISTALKALVS

-1028 SVELYDFSTSTWHK
+1028 SVELYDFSTSAWHK

-1066 NDYRLLFVRYVFD
+1066 NDYKLLFVRYVFD

-1100 LGDGYSLGI
+1100 LGDGYSLGL

-1141 TATPVPANATNK
+1141 TAIPVPANATNN

-1167 DTSGNITGVS
+1167 DTSGNITGVAI
-1177 VGTTTL
+1177 GETTS

-1191 ISATCEVSIKVRHDL
+1191 ISSTCSVSVKARHTL
-1206 YSNSIDFG
+1206 YSNSLDFG
-1214 DYDYSGNPNLMPYI
+1214 DYDYSGRPNLMPNLDFSKLSSVNYMIQTPPPYIKDGGTYFVLDASDASATNTTRSVFIPFLGRLEKGATYMVTIPMMVSEDFGTDYGGSPIYPYNVNDGVTTTRPWLMVPNADCRGKWQFIKKAFTVPSDI
-1228 TDPWVG
+1228 TDGKFAPFLHVYQTASQTG
-1234 ALLVNGDTVKDS
+1234 RLYIGYDIKIEKVN
-1246 VKRVITHTKTIT
+1246 
-1258 ANAGDIL
+1258 
-1265 SLGLGIPRTAE
+1265 
-1276 ANNQYL
+1276 
-1282 ITALQPSTP
+1282 ST
-1291 YTLTVTMSVGSDWTG
+1291 SD
-1306 KTNTIGAR
+1306 
-1314 VRYLNESGGTETPI
+1314 
-1328 NVLLPENVERD
+1328 
-1339 KMITHTFTGTTKAD
+1339 
-1353 LTGMKNCYV
+1353 
-1362 QIFSV
+1362 
-1367 YGEDKGTVSV
+1367 
-1377 SYDVKLEIG
+1377 
-1386 STATPYQPNLL
+1386 TATPYQPNLL

-1405 AALGENIKDKGTVF
+1405 VPLGENLCDPTVKF
-1419 PIKTSAYAVYS
+1419 PITSSVETLYS
-1430 GANTEPYIA
+1430 GRAPEDFVEGET
-1439 GQKYTLTMKAT
+1439 YTVTIGAT
-1450 KPATQTFNVY
+1450 KPSTQSFGVY
-1460 LNAGTIGVGSMTLV
+1460 LALKNQAIFKPVEGLPNTWTATIKIDILGEKKNAVY
-1474 DGLTDVWQ
+1474 
-1482 KTFTVSQANI
+1482 
-1492 DAGVTNRLAIYQV
+1492 IYQS
-1505 PNSSV
+1505 PRPSV
-1510 GSVQIDWLKI
+1510 GACKIDWIKI
-1520 EKGDTRTPNIDS
+1520 ERGDTRTPNIDS
-1532 YAYHGTILTTSEE
+1532 YAYRGTVLTTSEE
-1545 PPKDPNVYTWSS
+1545 SPKDPNAYTWSS

>member
-1 MRRNKRPEKYD
+1 
-12 DTNFAVLNAL
+12 VLNAL

-27 QAEQETIASKI
+27 RAEQETIASKI

-164 RLDTSLDKNKT
+164 RLDTSLSKNKT

-317 PNLLHTL
+317 PNLMRTITFS
-324 DYSKLSTNNYLLS
+324 DLSTMET
-337 PPSSYIKDYGDYF
+337 PTGIVPTGVTDKGDYF
-350 VLDANDAS
+350 EIDLTTMGVTESKLLWVPMTPRPQVGKQYTYSIELMCDTGEMSEIYIRPCYRNANGVVVANFNS
-358 AVGTAKNCFVPFVT
+358 ITTTVTSTWKRYSKITYKATNEMVNSTLQALQFYFPPAVT
-372 RLTKG
+372 R
-377 KTYTLSVSMMVDDE
+377 
-391 FAENNV
+391 
-397 FSSTVLHY
+397 
-405 SVYTGKYGE
+405 
-414 TPAGTDRLVYINP
+414 R
-427 SAEMRNQW
+427 
-435 KRVSKVFTVPAD
+435 
-447 QKNGDYVYLQLYQTA
+447 
-462 GSKGKLYVRYDI
+462 KLYVRYNI
-474 MIQEGD
+474 MVQEGD

-485 APANQMPKITTDDY
+485 APANQMPKTTTDKWYAISD
-499 LFSHQNVTK
+499 VER
-508 TEEEGNITNFNNL
+508 TEEAGNITSFKY
-521 PTSENSRNIYVRNS
+521 PAKTGI
-535 DGNKK
+535 NKIAYLQNDK
-540 LIPLLSDKKQYT
+540 NLIPLLSDKKQYT
-552 MSVEMWSE
+552 LSAEVWLE
-560 KEVTP
+560 KEVNAP
-565 GIRYR
+565 VVYR
-570 VNDSNNTPKFPLDI
+570 VNDGNGTAKVLMVANTV
-584 YNKKIPAKQ
+584 NVPAKQ
-593 WTKLSVTKTLDLP
+593 WTKVSTTQTINLP
-606 SNPNILP
+606 SNPNLISKLGFDDWDLMGKNITKSDEGTHISFDFSNNVTDMNVYAGFKKSLP
-613 YFKASDFK
+613 QLVAGKKYTLTAEISTSESWEGRIRMSYRVNKLDGTGKGTLLGDVNNPQANQWYTLTTYPEHHVMTDDVNDFK
-621 PTSGATVEDVG
+621 SAWLQMNLSNTLFKG
-632 KGIQVTFSKTDGA
+632 KVNIR
-645 TFLEYIP
+645 Y
-652 NLQGLKAN
+652 
-660 TKYTMSADITVKE
+660 TVK
-673 GYTGKLDNLRIYY
+673 I
-686 RKLPTGTGIVNM
+686 
-698 RATDAVVGQKT
+698 
-709 QIKVTENSSANTDPT
+709 
-724 VYDRMYLTIHTTSTE
+724 
-739 PFVGTVLIENLK
+739 
-751 LEEGETVTPDY
+751 EEGETYTPDY
-762 PDHWLHISIPREYE
+762 PAHWVQLNAPESYE
-776 GIIKIK
+776 GTIKIK

-791 AKTTKPSWKPNLLAE
+791 ATTTKPAWKPNLLAE

-814 VQPNIAPNVGLP
+814 VQPNIANRDIQFPIK
-826 VTTSTQLITQQTLK
+826 TSEYLSYKANMIEPF
-840 DYVVKGETYTVTLKG
+840 VVGETYTITLKG
-855 TKPASQGFRVFIAQ
+855 TKPAGQTFMVYN
-869 DNGNRNMADM
+869 NGAGTTYYGNL
-879 KPIEGLPDQWEAT
+879 KPVEGLTNVWSLT
-892 FTYNIDN
+892 FTPKSVDSRIPEE
-899 TNTGAKQLR
+899 LR
-908 IYQRYSELG
+908 IFQFPQETVG
-917 SCKIDWVKIEKGNTR
+917 AVQIDWLKIEKGDTR

-1006 FENFNISTALKVLVS
+1006 FENFNISTALKALVS

-1066 NDYRLLFVRYVFD
+1066 NDYKLLFVRYVFD

-1100 LGDGYSLGI
+1100 LGDGYSLGL

-1118 IPLKGL
+1118 IPLKRL
-1124 ALSSESVELGIG
+1124 ALSSESVEVAIG

-1161 PKIATV
+1161 PKTATV
-1167 DTSGNITGVS
+1167 DTSGNITGVAI
-1177 VGTTTL
+1177 GETTS

-1191 ISATCEVSIKVRHDL
+1191 ISSTCSVSVKARHTL
-1206 YSNSIDFG
+1206 YSNSTDFG
-1214 DYDYSGNPNLMPYI
+1214 NYDYSGNPNLMRTIRASDFNVDGDGAIEDVAPNMVHVNSTGTKRLSMFTSNSIPSLTKGKTYTISAKVTIDPETTGNYDKIRICYRKTNGGTILLYAITTGIEIGKETVIKASGVVDYEI
-1228 TDPWVG
+1228 TD
-1234 ALLVNGDTVKDS
+1234 LSRFYLSIDLEGDTRIVGGLTIKDI
-1246 VKRVITHTKTIT
+1246 KIEE
-1258 ANAGDIL
+1258 
-1265 SLGLGIPRTAE
+1265 GL
-1276 ANNQYL
+1276 
-1282 ITALQPSTP
+1282 
-1291 YTLTVTMSVGSDWTG
+1291 V
-1306 KTNTIGAR
+1306 
-1314 VRYLNESGGTETPI
+1314 
-1328 NVLLPENVERD
+1328 
-1339 KMITHTFTGTTKAD
+1339 
-1353 LTGMKNCYV
+1353 
-1362 QIFSV
+1362 
-1367 YGEDKGTVSV
+1367 
-1377 SYDVKLEIG
+1377 
-1386 STATPYQPNLL
+1386 ATPYQPNLL
-1397 DAPYYLSK
+1397 DAPYYLGTK
-1405 AALGENIKDKGTVF
+1405 AVNANIADPKKVF
-1419 PIKTSAYAVYS
+1419 PIKTSAYNIYR
-1430 GANTEPYIA
+1430 GKNTE
-1439 GQKYTLTMKAT
+1439 KYQANQTYTITMKAT
-1450 KPATQTFNVY
+1450 KPATQQFGIYV
-1460 LNAGTIGVGSMTLV
+1460 NAGAMGVGNMKPV
-1474 DGLTDVWQ
+1474 EGLIDVWQ
-1482 KTFTVSQANI
+1482 LTFKITQAHI
-1492 DAGVTNRLAIYQV
+1492 DGGVTDVLDVYQL
-1505 PNSSV
+1505 PNTSV
-1510 GSVQIDWLKI
+1510 GSCQIDWLKF

-1532 YAYHGTILTTSEE
+1532 YAYRGTVLTTSEE
-1545 PPKDPNVYTWSS
+1545 SPKDPNAYTWSS

>member
-317 PNLLHTL
+317 PNLMPTL
-324 DYSKLSTNNYLLS
+324 SYKDISITVGRDLNSTPI
-337 PPSSYIKDYGDYF
+337 PPSKEQVIDNGDYF
-350 VLDANDAS
+350 
-358 AVGTAKNCFVPFVT
+358 T
-372 RLTKG
+372 
-377 KTYTLSVSMMVDDE
+377 VD
-391 FAENNV
+391 
-397 FSSTVLHY
+397 L
-405 SVYTGKYGE
+405 
-414 TPAGTDRLVYINP
+414 
-427 SAEMRNQW
+427 
-435 KRVSKVFTVPAD
+435 SKVTGNFGLYFNNLPRPQAGKEYTWSVEVMSDEPLANNFFFIRPVYD
-447 QKNGDYVYLQLYQTA
+447 NANGVLSAYGSPINTGATTNMIRYSRKYTNITDVISNSTCQSLQLYFT
-462 GSKGKLYVRYDI
+462 KELPRTKVYIRYNM

-485 APANQMPKITTDDY
+485 APANQMPKTTTDKWY
-499 LFSHQNVTK
+499 LPTSMLKKVD
-508 TEEEGNITNFNNL
+508 EEGNVTRFEHPVNNAINHNVYL
-521 PTSENSRNIYVRNS
+521 QNDIN
-535 DGNKK
+535 
-540 LIPLLSDKKQYT
+540 LIPLLSNQKQYT
-552 MSVEMWSE
+552 MSAEIWLE
-560 KEVTP
+560 KEVNAQLV
-565 GIRYR
+565 YR
-570 VNDSNNTPKFPLDI
+570 VNDKDGNYKMLMVANSIGTV
-584 YNKKIPAKQ
+584 PAKQ
-593 WTKLSVTKTLDLP
+593 WTKVSTTQTINLP

-645 TFLEYIP
+645 TFVECIP

-673 GYTGKLDNLRIYY
+673 GYTGKLENLRIYY
-686 RKLPTGTGIVNM
+686 RKFPGGTGVVNM
-698 RATDAVVGQKT
+698 FATNAVVGQKT
-709 QIKVTENSSANTDPT
+709 QLKVTENSSANTDPT

-751 LEEGETVTPDY
+751 LEEGETVTSDY
-762 PDHWLHISIPREYE
+762 PQHWFQINTSQDYS

-826 VTTSTQLITQQTLK
+826 VTTPTQLITQQTLK

-855 TKPASQGFRVFIAQ
+855 MKPANQGFRVFIAQ
-869 DNGNRNMADM
+869 DNGNRTMADM
-879 KPIEGLPDQWEAT
+879 KPIEGLPDQWGAT

-908 IYQRYSELG
+908 IYQRYPELG
-917 SCKIDWVKIEKGNTR
+917 SCTIDWVKIEKGNTR

-968 NKKAYMVF
+968 NKKAYMIF

-992 LVADLGEDQALNAV
+992 LVADLGEDQALNVV
-1006 FENFNISTALKVLVS
+1006 FENFNISTALKALVS

-1028 SVELYDFSTSTWHK
+1028 SVELYDFSTSAWHK

-1066 NDYRLLFVRYVFD
+1066 NDYKLLFVRYVFD

-1100 LGDGYSLGI
+1100 LGDGYSLGL

-1124 ALSSESVELGIG
+1124 TLSSESVELGID

-1141 TATPVPANATNK
+1141 TATLVPANATNK

-1167 DTSGNITGVS
+1167 DTSGNIAGVAI
-1177 VGTTTL
+1177 GETTL

-1191 ISATCEVSIKVRHDL
+1191 ISATCSVSVKARHTL

-1214 DYDYSGNPNLMPYI
+1214 DYDYSGNPNLI
-1228 TDPWVG
+1228 VTDADTFKLG
-1234 ALLVNGDTVKDS
+1234 TGGELTYNNGEYTILMDGTARLSRYNTDGKNS
-1246 VKRVITHTKTIT
+1246 VYLADKTT
-1258 ANAGDIL
+1258 
-1265 SLGLGIPRTAE
+1265 
-1276 ANNQYL
+1276 
-1282 ITALQPSTP
+1282 
-1291 YTLTVTMSVGSDWTG
+1291 YTISCEMYVGSDYTG
-1306 KTNTIGAR
+1306 NVDQIFTNYAYLDGGYTVLQTSRLPANAPRDTWITVRGTSTMNYQGR
-1314 VRYLNESGGTETPI
+1314 VPK
-1328 NVLLPENVERD
+1328 VLYFTWQTVASDVNP
-1339 KMITHTFTGTTKAD
+1339 TGTLKIRNIKIERGD
-1353 LTGMKNCYV
+1353 IN
-1362 QIFSV
+1362 
-1367 YGEDKGTVSV
+1367 
-1377 SYDVKLEIG
+1377 
-1386 STATPYQPNLL
+1386 TPYQPNLL
-1397 DAPYYLSK
+1397 NAPYYLGKTALNDNLIESK
-1405 AALGENIKDKGTVF
+1405 SYSNSNYLIGSF
-1419 PIKTSAYAVYS
+1419 PIKKSLKNGDRVTF
-1430 GANTEPYIA
+1430 
-1439 GQKYTLTMKAT
+1439 TLKGT
-1450 KPATQTFNVY
+1450 KPNTKQFGFYIQTANGASTEFQ
-1460 LNAGTIGVGSMTLV
+1460 GHLV
-1474 DGLTDVWQ
+1474 AVEGLPNTWSWTGNLKIMQTTTDTAKV
-1482 KTFTVSQANI
+1482 V
-1492 DAGVTNRLAIYQV
+1492 IYQLPPAEQV
-1505 PNSSV
+1505 AN
-1510 GSVQIDWLKI
+1510 GSATIEWAKL

>member
-1 MRRNKRPEKYD
+1 MSNFFRNIHPLLRRNKRPEKYD

-244 IHLAS
+244 VHLAS

-305 SLDFGDYDYSTA
+305 SLDFGEYDYSTA
-317 PNLLHTL
+317 PNLMRTITFS
-324 DYSKLSTNNYLLS
+324 DLSTMET
-337 PPSSYIKDYGDYF
+337 PTGIVPKGVTDKGDYF
-350 VLDANDAS
+350 EIDLTTMGVSESKLLWVPMTPRPQVGKQYTYSIELMCDEGEMNEVYIRPCYRNANGVVVANFNS
-358 AVGTAKNCFVPFVT
+358 ITTAVTSTWKRYSKVSYKATNEMVNSNLQALQFYFPPAVT
-372 RLTKG
+372 R
-377 KTYTLSVSMMVDDE
+377 
-391 FAENNV
+391 
-397 FSSTVLHY
+397 
-405 SVYTGKYGE
+405 
-414 TPAGTDRLVYINP
+414 R
-427 SAEMRNQW
+427 
-435 KRVSKVFTVPAD
+435 
-447 QKNGDYVYLQLYQTA
+447 
-462 GSKGKLYVRYDI
+462 KLYVRYNI
-474 MIQEGD
+474 MVQEGD

-485 APANQMPKITTDDY
+485 VPANQMPKITTDKWWLPTSMLKKVD
-499 LFSHQNVTK
+499 
-508 TEEEGNITNFNNL
+508 EEGNVTRFEHPVNNAINHNVYL
-521 PTSENSRNIYVRNS
+521 QNDINS
-535 DGNKK
+535 
-540 LIPLLSDKKQYT
+540 IPLLSNQKQYT
-552 MSVEMWSE
+552 MSAEIWLE
-560 KEVTP
+560 KEVNAQLV
-565 GIRYR
+565 YR
-570 VNDSNNTPKFPLDI
+570 VNDKDGN
-584 YNKKIPAKQ
+584 YKILMLANSIGTVPAKQ
-593 WTKLSVTKTLDLP
+593 WTKVSTTQTINLP
-606 SNPNILP
+606 SNHNI
-613 YFKASDFK
+613 
-621 PTSGATVEDVG
+621 
-632 KGIQVTFSKTDGA
+632 
-645 TFLEYIP
+645 
-652 NLQGLKAN
+652 
-660 TKYTMSADITVKE
+660 ADKSVAFPI
-673 GYTGKLDNLRIYY
+673 
-686 RKLPTGTGIVNM
+686 
-698 RATDAVVGQKT
+698 
-709 QIKVTENSSANTDPT
+709 NSSAYKIYEGDTKEELMIGQT
-724 VYDRMYLTIHTTSTE
+724 YTITLK
-739 PFVGTVLIENLK
+739 GTKPGNSAFAVHNDDTIYFGNLK
-751 LEEGETVTPDY
+751 PVEGLADVWSLTFTPTEIASNEPKKIRIFQYRPSVEGASQIDWLKIEKGETYTPDY
-762 PDHWLHISIPREYE
+762 PQHWFQINTAQDYS

-791 AKTTKPSWKPNLLAE
+791 ATTTKPAWKPNLLDA
-806 PYEVGDVP
+806 PYYLSKVP
-814 VQPNIAPNVGLP
+814 LGENIADPKKTFPINSSSYEIYRGNMKEELVMG
-826 VTTSTQLITQQTLK
+826 Q
-840 DYVVKGETYTVTLKG
+840 TYTITLKG
-855 TKPASQGFRVFIAQ
+855 TKPASQSFTAYNFWNVNLG
-869 DNGNRNMADM
+869 DL
-879 KPIEGLPDQWEAT
+879 KPVEGLTDVWSLT
-892 FTYNIDN
+892 FTPTKLEPGLPKDFRIFQMPKE
-899 TNTGAKQLR
+899 TIGACQ
-908 IYQRYSELG
+908 
-917 SCKIDWVKIEKGNTR
+917 IDWLKIEKGNTR

-938 YDYVGS
+938 YDYAGS
-944 LIEDTETPTLDPTKY
+944 MIEDTETPTLDPTKY

-1006 FENFNISTALKVLVS
+1006 FENFNISTAIKALVS

-1028 SVELYDFSTSTWHK
+1028 SVELYDFSTSAWHK

-1066 NDYRLLFVRYVFD
+1066 NDYKLLFVRYVFD
-1079 NETDKDVTVELDML
+1079 NKTDKDVTVELDML

-1100 LGDGYSLGI
+1100 LGDGYSLGL

-1118 IPLKGL
+1118 IPLKRL
-1124 ALSSESVELGIG
+1124 ALSSESVEVAIG

-1141 TATPVPANATNK
+1141 TATPVPANATNN

-1167 DTSGNITGVS
+1167 DTSGNITGVAI
-1177 VGTTTL
+1177 GETTL

-1191 ISATCEVSIKVRHDL
+1191 ISSTCSVSAKARHTL

-1214 DYDYSGNPNLMPYI
+1214 DYDYSGRANLMPSLDFSKLSSANYMIQTPPPYI
-1228 TDPWVG
+1228 KDGGTYFV
-1234 ALLVNGDTVKDS
+1234 LDT
-1246 VKRVITHTKTIT
+1246 
-1258 ANAGDIL
+1258 
-1265 SLGLGIPRTAE
+1265 
-1276 ANNQYL
+1276 
-1282 ITALQPSTP
+1282 
-1291 YTLTVTMSVGSDWTG
+1291 SDASA
-1306 KTNTIGAR
+1306 TNTTRNVFIPFLGRLEKGATYMVTIPMMVSEDFGTDYGGSPIYPYNVNDGVTTTRPWLMVPNADCRGKWQFIKKAFTVPSDMTDGKFAPFLHVYQTASQTGRLYIG
-1314 VRYLNESGGTETPI
+1314 
-1328 NVLLPENVERD
+1328 
-1339 KMITHTFTGTTKAD
+1339 
-1353 LTGMKNCYV
+1353 
-1362 QIFSV
+1362 
-1367 YGEDKGTVSV
+1367 
-1377 SYDVKLEIG
+1377 YDIKIEKVN
-1386 STATPYQPNLL
+1386 STSDTATPYQPNLL

-1405 AALGENIKDKGTVF
+1405 VPLGENLCDPTVKF
-1419 PIKTSAYAVYS
+1419 PITSSVETLYS
-1430 GANTEPYIA
+1430 GRAPKDFVEGET
-1439 GQKYTLTMKAT
+1439 YTVTIGAT
-1450 KPATQTFNVY
+1450 KPSTQSFGVY
-1460 LNAGTIGVGSMTLV
+1460 LALENNAIFKPV
-1474 DGLTDVWQ
+1474 DGLLNTW
-1482 KTFTVSQANI
+1482 TATLRI
-1492 DAGVTNRLAIYQV
+1492 DRLGEKKNAVYIYQS
-1505 PNSSV
+1505 PRPSV
-1510 GSVQIDWLKI
+1510 GACQIDWLKI

-1532 YAYHGTILTTSEE
+1532 YAYRGTVLTTSEE
-1545 PPKDPNVYTWSS
+1545 SPKDPNAYTWSS

>member
-164 RLDTSLDKNKT
+164 RLDTSLYKNKT

-244 IHLAS
+244 VHLAS

-317 PNLLHTL
+317 PNLLPTL
-324 DYSKLSTNNYLLS
+324 DYSKLSRS
-337 PPSSYIKDYGDYF
+337 PYVLEPPRPYIKDYGDYF
-350 VLDANDAS
+350 VIEANDA
-358 AVGTAKNCFVPFVT
+358 ARTCIVPFVT

-377 KTYTLSVSMMVDDE
+377 KTYTLSVTMMVDDE
-391 FAENNV
+391 FANNQGYYD
-397 FSSTVLHY
+397 SPLNYTISTNN
-405 SVYTGKYGE
+405 
-414 TPAGTDRLVYINP
+414 PAKADILCSIYP
-427 SAEMRNQW
+427 SADMRNQW

-447 QKNGDYVYLQLYQTA
+447 QTDGDYIYLQLWQNA
-462 GSKGKLYVRYDI
+462 NVKGKLYIRYDM

-499 LFSHQNVTK
+499 IFSSKNVTK
-508 TEEEGNITNFNNL
+508 TEEDGNITIFDNL
-521 PTSENSRNIYVRNS
+521 PTSEPLHNIYVRN
-535 DGNKK
+535 DYGTKK

-593 WTKLSVTKTLDLP
+593 WTKLSVTGTINLP
-606 SNPNILP
+606 SNPNMVKPESQKPVTTSEYRINTYNITPLVKGKKYTITLKGTKP
-613 YFKASDFK
+613 STQSFRPFFIGEDGTEWGFGDMVLVAGTTDIYTATFTASRNPH
-621 PTSGATVEDVG
+621 PTSSYVKVFQVPIDTVGEC
-632 KGIQVTFSKTDGA
+632 
-645 TFLEYIP
+645 
-652 NLQGLKAN
+652 
-660 TKYTMSADITVKE
+660 
-673 GYTGKLDNLRIYY
+673 
-686 RKLPTGTGIVNM
+686 
-698 RATDAVVGQKT
+698 
-709 QIKVTENSSANTDPT
+709 
-724 VYDRMYLTIHTTSTE
+724 TIE
-739 PFVGTVLIENLK
+739 WIK
-751 LEEGETVTPDY
+751 LEEGETYTPDY
-762 PDHWLHISIPREYE
+762 PQHWLYIAIPQAYS

-791 AKTTKPSWKPNLLAE
+791 ATTTKPAWKPNLLDA
-806 PYEVGDVP
+806 PYYLSKAPLGE
-814 VQPNIAPNVGLP
+814 NIADKDVQFPITTTEYYVYSKNNVEDYQ
-826 VTTSTQLITQQTLK
+826 VNQK
-840 DYVVKGETYTVTLKG
+840 YVVTMKA
-855 TKPASQGFRVFIAQ
+855 TKPATQRFVAFLNWQGTIKAGDLTPV
-869 DNGNRNMADM
+869 
-879 KPIEGLPDQWEAT
+879 EGMTDVWQLE
-892 FTYNIDN
+892 FTVTQVHIDA
-899 TNTGAKQLR
+899 GAKNKLV
-908 IYQRYSELG
+908 IYQYPSATKG
-917 SCKIDWVKIEKGNTR
+917 AVKIDWVKIEKGDTR

-944 LIEDTETPTLDPTKY
+944 LIEDTETPTSDPTKY

-1006 FENFNISTALKVLVS
+1006 FENFNISTALKALVS

-1028 SVELYDFSTSTWHK
+1028 SVELYDFSTSAWHK

-1066 NDYRLLFVRYVFD
+1066 NDYKLLFVRYVFD

-1100 LGDGYSLGI
+1100 LGDGYSVGL
-1109 QSTVECLSE
+1109 QSKVETLTDIPASNVSLS
-1118 IPLKGL
+1118 K
-1124 ALSSESVELGIG
+1124 ESLVLGIG
-1136 ETAKV
+1136 ESEAV
-1141 TATPVPANATNK
+1141 TATLLPVNATNIN
-1153 SLEWEIAD
+1153 LEWLILDPNIA
-1161 PKIATV
+1161 KV
-1167 DTSGNITGVS
+1167 SSSGNITGLS
-1177 VGTTTL
+1177 EGKTKL
-1183 TVYGEDRT
+1183 IVYGDDRNV
-1191 ISATCEVSIKVRHDL
+1191 SAEC
-1206 YSNSIDFG
+1206 
-1214 DYDYSGNPNLMPYI
+1214 
-1228 TDPWVG
+1228 
-1234 ALLVNGDTVKDS
+1234 
-1246 VKRVITHTKTIT
+1246 
-1258 ANAGDIL
+1258 
-1265 SLGLGIPRTAE
+1265 
-1276 ANNQYL
+1276 
-1282 ITALQPSTP
+1282 
-1291 YTLTVTMSVGSDWTG
+1291 
-1306 KTNTIGAR
+1306 
-1314 VRYLNESGGTETPI
+1314 
-1328 NVLLPENVERD
+1328 
-1339 KMITHTFTGTTKAD
+1339 
-1353 LTGMKNCYV
+1353 
-1362 QIFSV
+1362 
-1367 YGEDKGTVSV
+1367 
-1377 SYDVKLEIG
+1377 DVKVVIRP
-1386 STATPYQPNLL
+1386 TAITL
-1397 DAPYYLSK
+1397 DK
-1405 AALGENIKDKGTVF
+1405 ETINI
-1419 PIKTSAYAVYS
+1419 
-1430 GANTEPYIA
+1430 
-1439 GQKYTLTMKAT
+1439 
-1450 KPATQTFNVY
+1450 
-1460 LNAGTIGVGSMTLV
+1460 
-1474 DGLTDVWQ
+1474 
-1482 KTFTVSQANI
+1482 NI
-1492 DAGVTNRLAIYQV
+1492 
-1505 PNSSV
+1505 
-1510 GSVQIDWLKI
+1510 
-1520 EKGDTRTPNIDS
+1520 
-1532 YAYHGTILTTSEE
+1532 
-1545 PPKDPNVYTWSS
+1545 
-1557 I
+1557 

>member
-1 MRRNKRPEKYD
+1 MSNFFRNIHPLLRRNKRPEKYD

-164 RLDTSLDKNKT
+164 RLDTSLAKNKT

-317 PNLLHTL
+317 PNLLPTL
-324 DYSKLSTNNYLLS
+324 DYSKLSRSYDFFS
-337 PPSSYIKDYGDYF
+337 PPLPYIKDYGDYF
-350 VLDANDAS
+350 VIDANDAS
-358 AVGTAKNCFVPFVT
+358 AVGTSRNCFVPFVT

-377 KTYTLSVSMMVDDE
+377 KTYTLSVSMMYDDE
-391 FAENNV
+391 FADSKGY
-397 FSSTVLHY
+397 SSSPLN
-405 SVYTGKYGE
+405 YTIY
-414 TPAGTDRLVYINP
+414 TRNPAGSNSPGGILP
-427 SAEMRNQW
+427 SADMRNQW

-447 QKNGDYVYLQLYQTA
+447 QKDGDYIYLQWWQDA
-462 GSKGKLYVRYDI
+462 RVKGKLYVRYDI

-485 APANQMPKITTDDY
+485 APANQMPKITTNDY
-499 LFSHQNVTK
+499 MFSHQNVTK
-508 TEEEGNITNFNNL
+508 TGEDGNITSFNNL
-521 PTSENSRNIYVRNS
+521 PTSENIRNIYVRNTE
-535 DGNKK
+535 GTKK
-540 LIPLLSDKKQYT
+540 LIPLLADKKQYT

-565 GIRYR
+565 SIRYR
-570 VNDSNNTPKFPLDI
+570 VNDSNNTPKFPLEI
-584 YNKKIPAKQ
+584 ANKKIPAKQ
-593 WTKLSVTKTLDLP
+593 WTELSVTGTINLP
-606 SNPNILP
+606 SNPNLT
-613 YFKASDFK
+613 DN
-621 PTSGATVEDVG
+621 T
-632 KGIQVTFSKTDGA
+632 VTFPINTTNYSIYAKKNVTN
-645 TFLEYIP
+645 Y
-652 NLQGLKAN
+652 KAN
-660 TKYTMSADITVKE
+660 QTYVVTMKATKPATQNFVAYLNWNGTVKA
-673 GYTGKLDNLRIYY
+673 GNLTPVAGMTNVWQLVFTVTQANIDAGALDILNIFQFPSDT
-686 RKLPTGTGIVNM
+686 KG
-698 RATDAVVGQKT
+698 
-709 QIKVTENSSANTDPT
+709 EC
-724 VYDRMYLTIHTTSTE
+724 TIE
-739 PFVGTVLIENLK
+739 WLK
-751 LEEGETVTPDY
+751 LEEGETYTPDY
-762 PDHWLHISIPREYE
+762 PQHWLHIAIPQAYE
-776 GIIKIK
+776 GAIKIK

-791 AKTTKPSWKPNLLAE
+791 AKTTKPAWKPNLLAE
-806 PYEVGDVP
+806 PWSISKVP
-814 VQPNIAPNVGLP
+814 LGENIASTGATFPIVSSSETLYGRSAMEDFIVGQTYV
-826 VTTSTQLITQQTLK
+826 VTMKATKPSTQSIVCYLSEKQ
-840 DYVVKGETYTVTLKG
+840 VG
-855 TKPASQGFRVFIAQ
+855 TFNPV
-869 DNGNRNMADM
+869 
-879 KPIEGLPDQWEAT
+879 EGL
-892 FTYNIDN
+892 
-899 TNTGAKQLR
+899 TNVWTTTIKINQLGNNKRAAYILQTPRTTLGACQ
-908 IYQRYSELG
+908 
-917 SCKIDWVKIEKGNTR
+917 IDWLKIEKGDTR

-938 YDYVGS
+938 YNYVGS

-992 LVADLGEDQALNAV
+992 LVADLGEDQALNVV
-1006 FENFNISTALKVLVS
+1006 FENFNISTALKALVS

-1058 ANRITDYL
+1058 ANRVTDYL
-1066 NDYRLLFVRYVFD
+1066 NDYKLLFVRYVFD

-1100 LGDGYSLGI
+1100 LGDGYSVGL
-1109 QSTVECLSE
+1109 QSKVETLTDIPVSNVSLS
-1118 IPLKGL
+1118 K
-1124 ALSSESVELGIG
+1124 ESLVLGIG
-1136 ETAKV
+1136 ESEAV
-1141 TATPVPANATNK
+1141 TATLLPVNATNIN
-1153 SLEWEIAD
+1153 LEWLILDPNIA
-1161 PKIATV
+1161 KV
-1167 DTSGNITGVS
+1167 SSSGNITGLS
-1177 VGTTTL
+1177 EGKTKL
-1183 TVYGEDRT
+1183 IVYGDDRNV
-1191 ISATCEVSIKVRHDL
+1191 SATCELSVVIRPTEITLNKQ
-1206 YSNSIDFG
+1206 SIDF
-1214 DYDYSGNPNLMPYI
+1214 NL
-1228 TDPWVG
+1228 
-1234 ALLVNGDTVKDS
+1234 
-1246 VKRVITHTKTIT
+1246 
-1258 ANAGDIL
+1258 
-1265 SLGLGIPRTAE
+1265 
-1276 ANNQYL
+1276 
-1282 ITALQPSTP
+1282 
-1291 YTLTVTMSVGSDWTG
+1291 
-1306 KTNTIGAR
+1306 
-1314 VRYLNESGGTETPI
+1314 
-1328 NVLLPENVERD
+1328 
-1339 KMITHTFTGTTKAD
+1339 
-1353 LTGMKNCYV
+1353 
-1362 QIFSV
+1362 
-1367 YGEDKGTVSV
+1367 
-1377 SYDVKLEIG
+1377 
-1386 STATPYQPNLL
+1386 
-1397 DAPYYLSK
+1397 
-1405 AALGENIKDKGTVF
+1405 
-1419 PIKTSAYAVYS
+1419 
-1430 GANTEPYIA
+1430 
-1439 GQKYTLTMKAT
+1439 
-1450 KPATQTFNVY
+1450 
-1460 LNAGTIGVGSMTLV
+1460 
-1474 DGLTDVWQ
+1474 
-1482 KTFTVSQANI
+1482 
-1492 DAGVTNRLAIYQV
+1492 
-1505 PNSSV
+1505 
-1510 GSVQIDWLKI
+1510 
-1520 EKGDTRTPNIDS
+1520 
-1532 YAYHGTILTTSEE
+1532 
-1545 PPKDPNVYTWSS
+1545 
-1557 I
+1557 

>member
-1 MRRNKRPEKYD
+1 MSNFFRNIHPLLRRNKRPEKYD

-98 NDAVVQIYEPWRN
+98 NDAVIQIYEPWRN

-164 RLDTSLDKNKT
+164 RLDTSLDKNKK

-305 SLDFGDYDYSTA
+305 STDFGDYDYSTA
-317 PNLLHTL
+317 PNLLPTL
-324 DYSKLSTNNYLLS
+324 DYSKLSRTSQNRQAPYA
-337 PPSSYIKDYGDYF
+337 YIKDYGDYF
-350 VLDANDAS
+350 VLDRDDPS
-358 AVGTAKNCFVPFVT
+358 IAVGSSASVFIPNIT

-377 KTYTLSVSMMVDDE
+377 KTYTLSASMMVNNE
-391 FAENNV
+391 F
-397 FSSTVLHY
+397 
-405 SVYTGKYGE
+405 
-414 TPAGTDRLVYINP
+414 GTDYGNTVMQYCVTTSTGTQRLATLTPNQNAVNNWVRVLKTFTIP
-427 SAEMRNQW
+427 SDF
-435 KRVSKVFTVPAD
+435 SD
-447 QKNGDYVYLQLYQTA
+447 GDFAPFLQLYQGNKGT
-462 GSKGKLYVRYDI
+462 GKLYVRYDM

-485 APANQMPKITTDDY
+485 APVNQMPKTTTDKWY
-499 LFSHQNVTK
+499 LPTSMLKKVD
-508 TEEEGNITNFNNL
+508 EEGNVTRFEHPVNNAINHNVYL
-521 PTSENSRNIYVRNS
+521 QNDIN
-535 DGNKK
+535 
-540 LIPLLSDKKQYT
+540 LIPLLSNQKQYT
-552 MSVEMWSE
+552 MSAEIWLE
-560 KEVTP
+560 KEVNAQLV
-565 GIRYR
+565 YR
-570 VNDSNNTPKFPLDI
+570 VNDRDGNYKMLMVANSIGTV
-584 YNKKIPAKQ
+584 PAKQ
-593 WTKLSVTKTLDLP
+593 WTKVSTTQTINLP

-645 TFLEYIP
+645 TFLECIP

-673 GYTGKLDNLRIYY
+673 GYTGKLENLRIYY
-686 RKLPTGTGIVNM
+686 RKFPGGTGIINM
-698 RATDAVVGQKT
+698 WATDAVVGQKT

-751 LEEGETVTPDY
+751 LEEGETVTSDY
-762 PDHWLHISIPREYE
+762 PQHWFQINTAQDYS

-791 AKTTKPSWKPNLLAE
+791 AKTTKPDWKPNLLAE

-855 TKPASQGFRVFIAQ
+855 TKPANQGFRVFIAQ

-879 KPIEGLPDQWEAT
+879 KPIEGLPDQWGAT

-908 IYQRYSELG
+908 IYQRYPELG
-917 SCKIDWVKIEKGNTR
+917 SCKIDWVKIEKGDTR

-959 TWTVNGDVT
+959 TWTVNGDIT

-992 LVADLGEDQALNAV
+992 LVADIGEDQALNTV
-1006 FENFNISTALKVLVS
+1006 FENFNISTALKALVS

-1028 SVELYDFSTSTWHK
+1028 SVELYDFSTSAWHK

-1049 LRMRTFNLV
+1049 LRIRTFNLV

-1066 NDYRLLFVRYVFD
+1066 NDYKLLFVRYVFD

-1093 NVLFNYR
+1093 NVLFKYR
-1100 LGDGYSLGI
+1100 LGDGYSLGL
-1109 QSTVECLSE
+1109 QSTIECLSE
-1118 IPLKGL
+1118 IPLKGIT
-1124 ALSSESVELGIG
+1124 LSSDSVEVAIG

-1167 DTSGNITGVS
+1167 DTSGNITGVAI
-1177 VGTTTL
+1177 GETTL

-1191 ISATCEVSIKVRHDL
+1191 ISATCSVSVKARHTL
-1206 YSNSIDFG
+1206 YSNSTDFG
-1214 DYDYSGNPNLMPYI
+1214 DYAYSGNPNLMSVIKASDFRRDGNSDALISDVGYNSIRLTTQTVNNIKVYTQSNISSLVSGKTYTLSAKVKIEEGTTGNFDQIILSYRKINSGTVLLSATATGIEVGKEI
-1228 TDPWVG
+1228 TIKGTGVVNYAINDLSRFYLSIWVG
-1234 ALLVNGDTVKDS
+1234 DDINGS
-1246 VKRVITHTKTIT
+1246 VI
-1258 ANAGDIL
+1258 
-1265 SLGLGIPRTAE
+1265 
-1276 ANNQYL
+1276 
-1282 ITALQPSTP
+1282 
-1291 YTLTVTMSVGSDWTG
+1291 
-1306 KTNTIGAR
+1306 
-1314 VRYLNESGGTETPI
+1314 
-1328 NVLLPENVERD
+1328 
-1339 KMITHTFTGTTKAD
+1339 
-1353 LTGMKNCYV
+1353 
-1362 QIFSV
+1362 
-1367 YGEDKGTVSV
+1367 VS
-1377 SYDVKLEIG
+1377 DVKIEEG

-1405 AALGENIKDKGTVF
+1405 VPLGENIKDKGTVF

-1450 KPATQTFNVY
+1450 KPATQTFNVF
-1460 LNAGTIGVGSMTLV
+1460 LNAGTIGVGSMTPV
-1474 DGLTDVWQ
+1474 EGLTDVWQ
-1482 KTFTVSQANI
+1482 KTFTVSQTHI
-1492 DAGVTNRLAIYQV
+1492 DAGVTDRLAIYQV
-1505 PNSSV
+1505 PGSSV
-1510 GSVQIDWLKI
+1510 GAVQIDWLKI

-1532 YAYHGTILTTSEE
+1532 YVYRGTVLTTSEE
-1545 PPKDPNVYTWSS
+1545 SPKDPNAYTWSS

>member
-98 NDAVVQIYEPWRN
+98 NDAVIQIYEPWRN

-164 RLDTSLDKNKT
+164 RLDTSLAKNKT

-305 SLDFGDYDYSTA
+305 STDFGEYDYSTA
-317 PNLLHTL
+317 PNLLPTL
-324 DYSKLSTNNYLLS
+324 DYSKLSRASQNIQAPYA
-337 PPSSYIKDYGDYF
+337 YIKDYGDYF
-350 VLDANDAS
+350 VLDRDDPS
-358 AVGTAKNCFVPFVT
+358 IAVGSSASVFIPNIT

-377 KTYTLSVSMMVDDE
+377 KTYTLSVSIMVNNE
-391 FAENNV
+391 FGTYYGNTSIQYCVATSTGTQRLATLTPNQNAVNNWV
-397 FSSTVLHY
+397 
-405 SVYTGKYGE
+405 
-414 TPAGTDRLVYINP
+414 
-427 SAEMRNQW
+427 
-435 KRVSKVFTVPAD
+435 RVSKTFTIPSEFSDGNFAPF
-447 QKNGDYVYLQLYQTA
+447 LQLYQGDT
-462 GSKGKLYVRYDI
+462 GTGKLYVRYDI

-485 APANQMPKITTDDY
+485 APANQMPKTTTDKWY
-499 LFSHQNVTK
+499 LPTSMLKKVD
-508 TEEEGNITNFNNL
+508 EEGNVTRFEHPVNNAINHNVYL
-521 PTSENSRNIYVRNS
+521 QNDIN
-535 DGNKK
+535 
-540 LIPLLSDKKQYT
+540 LIPLLSDQKQYT
-552 MSVEMWSE
+552 MSAEIWLE
-560 KEVTP
+560 KEINAQLV
-565 GIRYR
+565 YR
-570 VNDSNNTPKFPLDI
+570 VNDKDGN
-584 YNKKIPAKQ
+584 YKILMVANSIGTVPAKQ
-593 WTKLSVTKTLDLP
+593 WTKVSTTQTINLP

-632 KGIQVTFSKTDGA
+632 NGIQVTFSKTDGA
-645 TFLEYIP
+645 TFLECIP

-673 GYTGKLDNLRIYY
+673 GYTGKLENLRIYY
-686 RKLPTGTGIVNM
+686 RKFPGGTGIINM
-698 RATDAVVGQKT
+698 WATNAVVGQKT

-751 LEEGETVTPDY
+751 LEEGETVTSDY
-762 PDHWLHISIPREYE
+762 PQHWFQINTAQDYS

-791 AKTTKPSWKPNLLAE
+791 AKTTKPDWKPNLLAE

-855 TKPASQGFRVFIAQ
+855 TKPANQGFRVFIAQ
-869 DNGNRNMADM
+869 DNGNRTMADM
-879 KPIEGLPDQWEAT
+879 KPIEGLPDQWGAT

-917 SCKIDWVKIEKGNTR
+917 SCTIDWVKIEKGDTR

-992 LVADLGEDQALNAV
+992 LVADLGEDQALNTV
-1006 FENFNISTALKVLVS
+1006 FENFNISTALKALVS

-1028 SVELYDFSTSTWHK
+1028 SVELYDFSTSAWHK

-1066 NDYRLLFVRYVFD
+1066 NDYKLLFVRYVFD

-1093 NVLFNYR
+1093 NVLFKYR
-1100 LGDGYSLGI
+1100 LGDGYSLGL

-1118 IPLKGL
+1118 IPLKGIT
-1124 ALSSESVELGIG
+1124 LSSDSVELGIG

-1167 DTSGNITGVS
+1167 DTSGNITGVAI
-1177 VGTTTL
+1177 GETTL

-1191 ISATCEVSIKVRHDL
+1191 ISATCSVSVKARHTL
-1206 YSNSIDFG
+1206 YSNSTDFG
-1214 DYDYSGNPNLMPYI
+1214 EYDYSGNPNLLSNVTNDSWTAEGVMKVTAVDDY
-1228 TDPWVG
+1228 
-1234 ALLVNGDTVKDS
+1234 LELVKDTTG
-1246 VKRVITHTKTIT
+1246 RYGT
-1258 ANAGDIL
+1258 AKIYNIPALRSDSQYTT
-1265 SLGLGIPRTAE
+1265 SLEFYLKSGTSAE
-1276 ANNQYL
+1276 DLKKCNIA
-1282 ITALQPSTP
+1282 IEA
-1291 YTLTVTMSVGSDWTG
+1291 
-1306 KTNTIGAR
+1306 TNT
-1314 VRYLNESGGTETPI
+1314 SGQVFYSVIYMNNIP
-1328 NVLLPENVERD
+1328 
-1339 KMITHTFTGTTKAD
+1339 KMDEWVDLTSTFTTNTYTD
-1353 LTGMKNCYV
+1353 SLTDWKFRVYV
-1362 QIFSV
+1362 HP
-1367 YGEDKGTVSV
+1367 DVSA
-1377 SYDVKLEIG
+1377 SMRIRNNIRIEKG

-1397 DAPYYLSK
+1397 NAPYYLSK
-1405 AALGENIKDKGTVF
+1405 VPLGENLCDPTVKF
-1419 PIKTSAYAVYS
+1419 PITSSVETLYS
-1430 GANTEPYIA
+1430 GRAPEDFVEGET
-1439 GQKYTLTMKAT
+1439 YTVTIGAT
-1450 KPATQTFNVY
+1450 KPPAQSFGVY
-1460 LNAGTIGVGSMTLV
+1460 LALENHAIFKSVEGLPNTWTATLRIDRLGEKKNAVY
-1474 DGLTDVWQ
+1474 
-1482 KTFTVSQANI
+1482 
-1492 DAGVTNRLAIYQV
+1492 IYQS
-1505 PNSSV
+1505 PRPSV
-1510 GSVQIDWLKI
+1510 GACQIDWLKI

-1532 YAYHGTILTTSEE
+1532 YAYRGTVLTTSEE
-1545 PPKDPNVYTWSS
+1545 SPKDPNAYTWSS

>member
-317 PNLLHTL
+317 PNLMPTL
-324 DYSKLSTNNYLLS
+324 SYKDISTSWTQANS
-337 PPSSYIKDYGDYF
+337 APIPPSKEQVIDNGDYF
-350 VLDANDAS
+350 TVDLSKIVGNFGLYFNNLPRPQVGKEYTWSVEVMSDEPLAN
-358 AVGTAKNCFVPFVT
+358 NMFFIRP
-372 RLTKG
+372 
-377 KTYTLSVSMMVDDE
+377 
-391 FAENNV
+391 
-397 FSSTVLHY
+397 
-405 SVYTGKYGE
+405 
-414 TPAGTDRLVYINP
+414 VYINAGGAL
-427 SAEMRNQW
+427 SAYASPINTGATTNMVRYSRKYTNITNVISNSNCQ
-435 KRVSKVFTVPAD
+435 S
-447 QKNGDYVYLQLYQTA
+447 LQLYFT
-462 GSKGKLYVRYDI
+462 KELPRTKVYIRYNM

-485 APANQMPKITTDDY
+485 VPANQMPKITTDDY
-499 LFSHQNVTK
+499 TFSYKNVTK
-508 TEEEGNITNFNNL
+508 TEEDGNITIFDNL
-521 PTSENSRNIYVRNS
+521 PTSEPLRNIYVRN
-535 DGNKK
+535 DYGTKK

-552 MSVEMWSE
+552 LSVEMWAE

-593 WTKLSVTKTLDLP
+593 WTELSVTGTINLP
-606 SNPNILP
+606 SNPNMVKPESQKPVTTSEYRINTYNITPLVKGKKYTITLKGTKP
-613 YFKASDFK
+613 STQSFRPFFIGEDGTEWGFGDMVLVAGTTDIYTATFTASRNPH
-621 PTSGATVEDVG
+621 PTSAYVKVFQVPIDTVGEC
-632 KGIQVTFSKTDGA
+632 
-645 TFLEYIP
+645 
-652 NLQGLKAN
+652 
-660 TKYTMSADITVKE
+660 
-673 GYTGKLDNLRIYY
+673 
-686 RKLPTGTGIVNM
+686 
-698 RATDAVVGQKT
+698 
-709 QIKVTENSSANTDPT
+709 
-724 VYDRMYLTIHTTSTE
+724 TIE
-739 PFVGTVLIENLK
+739 WIK
-751 LEEGETVTPDY
+751 LEEGETYTPDY
-762 PDHWLHISIPREYE
+762 PQHWLYIAIPQAYS

-791 AKTTKPSWKPNLLAE
+791 ATTTKPAWKPNLLAE

-814 VQPNIAPNVGLP
+814 VQPNIANRDIQFPINSSEYL
-826 VTTSTQLITQQTLK
+826 LYK
-840 DYVVKGETYTVTLKG
+840 ANMEEEYVIGQTYTATIKG
-855 TKPASQGFRVFIAQ
+855 TKPASQRFLAYNDGDIGF
-869 DNGNRNMADM
+869 GNL
-879 KPIEGLPDQWEAT
+879 KPVEGLTDVWSLT
-892 FTYNIDN
+892 FTPTKIASN
-899 TNTGAKQLR
+899 TPKEFRIFQYPSSTLGACQ
-908 IYQRYSELG
+908 
-917 SCKIDWVKIEKGNTR
+917 IDWVKIEKGDTR

-1006 FENFNISTALKVLVS
+1006 FENFNISTALKALVS

-1028 SVELYDFSTSTWHK
+1028 SVELYDFSTSAWHK

-1066 NDYRLLFVRYVFD
+1066 NDYKLLFVRYVFD

-1093 NVLFNYR
+1093 NVLCNYR
-1100 LGDGYSLGI
+1100 LGDGYSVGL
-1109 QSTVECLSE
+1109 QSKVETLTDIPASNVSLS
-1118 IPLKGL
+1118 K
-1124 ALSSESVELGIG
+1124 ESLVLGIG
-1136 ETAKV
+1136 ESEAV
-1141 TATPVPANATNK
+1141 TATLLPANTTNTN
-1153 SLEWEIAD
+1153 LEWLILDPNIA
-1161 PKIATV
+1161 KV
-1167 DTSGNITGVS
+1167 SSSGNITGLSEGKTKLV
-1177 VGTTTL
+1177 
-1183 TVYGEDRT
+1183 VYGDDRNV
-1191 ISATCEVSIKVRHDL
+1191 SAEC
-1206 YSNSIDFG
+1206 
-1214 DYDYSGNPNLMPYI
+1214 
-1228 TDPWVG
+1228 
-1234 ALLVNGDTVKDS
+1234 
-1246 VKRVITHTKTIT
+1246 
-1258 ANAGDIL
+1258 
-1265 SLGLGIPRTAE
+1265 
-1276 ANNQYL
+1276 
-1282 ITALQPSTP
+1282 
-1291 YTLTVTMSVGSDWTG
+1291 
-1306 KTNTIGAR
+1306 
-1314 VRYLNESGGTETPI
+1314 
-1328 NVLLPENVERD
+1328 
-1339 KMITHTFTGTTKAD
+1339 
-1353 LTGMKNCYV
+1353 
-1362 QIFSV
+1362 
-1367 YGEDKGTVSV
+1367 
-1377 SYDVKLEIG
+1377 DVKVVIRP
-1386 STATPYQPNLL
+1386 TAIAL
-1397 DAPYYLSK
+1397 DK
-1405 AALGENIKDKGTVF
+1405 ETINI
-1419 PIKTSAYAVYS
+1419 
-1430 GANTEPYIA
+1430 
-1439 GQKYTLTMKAT
+1439 
-1450 KPATQTFNVY
+1450 
-1460 LNAGTIGVGSMTLV
+1460 
-1474 DGLTDVWQ
+1474 
-1482 KTFTVSQANI
+1482 NI
-1492 DAGVTNRLAIYQV
+1492 
-1505 PNSSV
+1505 
-1510 GSVQIDWLKI
+1510 
-1520 EKGDTRTPNIDS
+1520 
-1532 YAYHGTILTTSEE
+1532 
-1545 PPKDPNVYTWSS
+1545 
-1557 I
+1557 

>member
-244 IHLAS
+244 VHLAS

-317 PNLLHTL
+317 PNLLPTL
-324 DYSKLSTNNYLLS
+324 DYSKLSKNGSALQTPL
-337 PPSSYIKDYGDYF
+337 PYIKDYGDYF

-358 AVGTAKNCFVPFVT
+358 ADGTSRNCFVPLVT

-391 FAENNV
+391 FANNQ
-397 FSSTVLHY
+397 SYYKSPLYYTIYTVN
-405 SVYTGKYGE
+405 
-414 TPAGTDRLVYINP
+414 PAASDRLATIYQT
-427 SAEMRNQW
+427 AEMRNQW

-447 QKNGDYVYLQLYQTA
+447 QKDGDYIYLQLYQVA
-462 GSKGKLYVRYDI
+462 GTKGKLYVRYDM

-485 APANQMPKITTDDY
+485 APANQLSKVTTDKWHAI
-499 LFSHQNVTK
+499 SAVER
-508 TEEEGNITNFNNL
+508 TEEEGNITSFKYPATTGINKIAYLQND
-521 PTSENSRNIYVRNS
+521 RN
-535 DGNKK
+535 

-552 MSVEMWSE
+552 LSAEVWLE
-560 KEVTP
+560 KEVNAP
-565 GIRYR
+565 LVYR
-570 VNDSNNTPKFPLDI
+570 VNDRNGTGKVIMDANTI
-584 YNKKIPAKQ
+584 NVPAKQ
-593 WTKLSVTKTLDLP
+593 WTEVSVTKTLDLP
-606 SNPNILP
+606 SNPNLIPAL
-613 YFKASDFK
+613 KASDFK

-632 KGIQVTFSKTDGA
+632 NGIQVTFSKTDGA

-652 NLQGLKAN
+652 NLPGLKAN

-673 GYTGKLDNLRIYY
+673 GYTGKLENLRIYY
-686 RKLPTGTGIVNM
+686 RKFPGGTGIINM
-698 RATDAVVGQKT
+698 WATNAVVGQKT

-724 VYDRMYLTIHTTSTE
+724 EYDRMYLTIHTTSTE

-751 LEEGETVTPDY
+751 VEEGETVTPDY
-762 PDHWLHISIPREYE
+762 PDHWVQVNAPESYE

-791 AKTTKPSWKPNLLAE
+791 AKTTKPAWKPNLLDA
-806 PYEVGDVP
+806 PYYLSKMPLGE
-814 VQPNIAPNVGLP
+814 NIADPKKVFP
-826 VTTSTQLITQQTLK
+826 IKTSAYNIYLGKNTEKYQLNQ
-840 DYVVKGETYTVTLKG
+840 TYTITMKA
-855 TKPASQGFRVFIAQ
+855 TKPATQQFSVFLLGGAMGV
-869 DNGNRNMADM
+869 GNM
-879 KPIEGLPDQWEAT
+879 KPVEGLTDVWELT
-892 FTYNIDN
+892 FKVTQAHIDAGI
-899 TNTGAKQLR
+899 TDVLSLYQLPQSTVGACQ
-908 IYQRYSELG
+908 
-917 SCKIDWVKIEKGNTR
+917 IDWLKIEEGDTG

-1006 FENFNISTALKVLVS
+1006 FENFNISTALKALVS
-1021 PSSPINF
+1021 PSNPLNCTI
-1028 SVELYDFSTSTWHK
+1028 ELFDFSTNAWHVLSST
-1042 LNTDSLD
+1042 TLD
-1049 LRMRTFNLV
+1049 LRTKVLNLE
-1058 ANRITDYL
+1058 ANRVIDYL
-1066 NDYRLLFVRYVFD
+1066 NDYRLLFVRYSFTNV
-1079 NETDKDVTVELDML
+1079 TSKDVTVELDML
-1093 NVLFNYR
+1093 NILFNYR
-1100 LGDGYSLGI
+1100 LGDGYSVGL
-1109 QSTVECLSE
+1109 QSKVETLTDIPASNVSLS
-1118 IPLKGL
+1118 K
-1124 ALSSESVELGIG
+1124 ESLVLGIG
-1136 ETAKV
+1136 ESEAV
-1141 TATPVPANATNK
+1141 TATLLPANATNTN
-1153 SLEWEIAD
+1153 LEWLILDPNIA
-1161 PKIATV
+1161 KV
-1167 DTSGNITGVS
+1167 SSSGNITGLS
-1177 VGTTTL
+1177 EGKTKL
-1183 TVYGEDRT
+1183 IVYGDDRNV
-1191 ISATCEVSIKVRHDL
+1191 SAEC
-1206 YSNSIDFG
+1206 
-1214 DYDYSGNPNLMPYI
+1214 
-1228 TDPWVG
+1228 
-1234 ALLVNGDTVKDS
+1234 
-1246 VKRVITHTKTIT
+1246 
-1258 ANAGDIL
+1258 
-1265 SLGLGIPRTAE
+1265 
-1276 ANNQYL
+1276 
-1282 ITALQPSTP
+1282 
-1291 YTLTVTMSVGSDWTG
+1291 
-1306 KTNTIGAR
+1306 
-1314 VRYLNESGGTETPI
+1314 
-1328 NVLLPENVERD
+1328 
-1339 KMITHTFTGTTKAD
+1339 
-1353 LTGMKNCYV
+1353 
-1362 QIFSV
+1362 
-1367 YGEDKGTVSV
+1367 
-1377 SYDVKLEIG
+1377 DVKVVIRP
-1386 STATPYQPNLL
+1386 TAITL
-1397 DAPYYLSK
+1397 DK
-1405 AALGENIKDKGTVF
+1405 ETINI
-1419 PIKTSAYAVYS
+1419 
-1430 GANTEPYIA
+1430 
-1439 GQKYTLTMKAT
+1439 
-1450 KPATQTFNVY
+1450 
-1460 LNAGTIGVGSMTLV
+1460 
-1474 DGLTDVWQ
+1474 
-1482 KTFTVSQANI
+1482 NI
-1492 DAGVTNRLAIYQV
+1492 
-1505 PNSSV
+1505 
-1510 GSVQIDWLKI
+1510 
-1520 EKGDTRTPNIDS
+1520 
-1532 YAYHGTILTTSEE
+1532 
-1545 PPKDPNVYTWSS
+1545 
-1557 I
+1557 

>member
-1 MRRNKRPEKYD
+1 MSNFFRNIHPLLRRNKRPEKYD

-85 PAIIDALVDFLND
+85 PAIIDALVDFLSD

-111 IFYTNKSKLNGD
+111 IFRTNKSKLNGD

-164 RLDTSLDKNKT
+164 RLDTSLAKNKT

-205 INLSDQRTQVVGNN
+205 INLSDQRKQVVGNN

-317 PNLLHTL
+317 PNLMRTITFS
-324 DYSKLSTNNYLLS
+324 DLSTMET
-337 PPSSYIKDYGDYF
+337 PTGRVPAGVTDKGDYF
-350 VLDANDAS
+350 EIDLTTMGVTESKLLWIPMTPRPQVGKQYTYSIELMCDTGEMSEIYIRPCYRNANGVVVANFNSITTAVTSTWQRYSKVAYS
-358 AVGTAKNCFVPFVT
+358 ATSEMVNSNLQALQFYFPPAVT
-372 RLTKG
+372 R
-377 KTYTLSVSMMVDDE
+377 
-391 FAENNV
+391 
-397 FSSTVLHY
+397 
-405 SVYTGKYGE
+405 
-414 TPAGTDRLVYINP
+414 R
-427 SAEMRNQW
+427 
-435 KRVSKVFTVPAD
+435 
-447 QKNGDYVYLQLYQTA
+447 
-462 GSKGKLYVRYDI
+462 KLYVRYNI
-474 MIQEGD
+474 MVQEGD

-485 APANQMPKITTDDY
+485 APANQMPKTTTDKWY
-499 LFSHQNVTK
+499 LPTSMLKKVD
-508 TEEEGNITNFNNL
+508 EEGNVTRFEHPVNNAINHNVYL
-521 PTSENSRNIYVRNS
+521 QNDIN
-535 DGNKK
+535 
-540 LIPLLSDKKQYT
+540 LIPLLSNQKQYT
-552 MSVEMWSE
+552 MSAEIWLE
-560 KEVTP
+560 KEVNTQLV
-565 GIRYR
+565 YR
-570 VNDSNNTPKFPLDI
+570 VNDKDGN
-584 YNKKIPAKQ
+584 YKILMVANSIGTVPAKQ
-593 WTKLSVTKTLDLP
+593 WTKVSTTQTINLP
-606 SNPNILP
+606 SNPNLIGKLGFDDWDLMGKNITKSDEGTHISFDFSNNVTDMNVYAGFRKSLP
-613 YFKASDFK
+613 QLVAGKKYTLTAEVS
-621 PTSGATVEDVG
+621 TSETWEGR
-632 KGIQVTFSKTDGA
+632 IRMSYRINKTDGTGKGTLLGDIINPQA
-645 TFLEYIP
+645 NQWYTLTTYPEHHVMIDDVNDFKSAWLQM
-652 NLQGLKAN
+652 NLSN
-660 TKYTMSADITVKE
+660 TVFKGKVNIRYTVK
-673 GYTGKLDNLRIYY
+673 I
-686 RKLPTGTGIVNM
+686 
-698 RATDAVVGQKT
+698 
-709 QIKVTENSSANTDPT
+709 
-724 VYDRMYLTIHTTSTE
+724 
-739 PFVGTVLIENLK
+739 
-751 LEEGETVTPDY
+751 EEGETYTPDY
-762 PDHWLHISIPREYE
+762 PAHWFQINTAQDYS

-791 AKTTKPSWKPNLLAE
+791 AKTTKPAWKPNLLAE
-806 PYEVGDVP
+806 PYEVGDIP
-814 VQPNIAPNVGLP
+814 VQPNIADPTVKFPINVNTYKVYEGDMIESFK
-826 VTTSTQLITQQTLK
+826 V
-840 DYVVKGETYTVTLKG
+840 GETYTVTIKG
-855 TKPASQGFRVFIAQ
+855 RKLAQKTFGVYNAGTVFLV
-869 DNGNRNMADM
+869 NLT
-879 KPIEGLPDQWEAT
+879 PVEGLSDVWTGT
-892 FTYNIDN
+892 FKVSLVNSGYPNRL
-899 TNTGAKQLR
+899 Q
-908 IYQRYSELG
+908 IYQLINDNQNGEVQ
-917 SCKIDWVKIEKGNTR
+917 IDWLKIEKGDTR

-944 LIEDTETPTLDPTKY
+944 LVEDTETPTLDPTKY

-992 LVADLGEDQALNAV
+992 LVADLGEDQALNTV
-1006 FENFNISTALKVLVS
+1006 FENFNISTALKALVS

-1028 SVELYDFSTSTWHK
+1028 SVELYDFSTSAWHK

-1066 NDYRLLFVRYVFD
+1066 NDYKLLFVRYIFD
-1079 NETDKDVTVELDML
+1079 NKTDRDVTVELDML

-1100 LGDGYSLGI
+1100 LGDGYSLGL

-1124 ALSSESVELGIG
+1124 ALSSESVEVAID
-1136 ETAKV
+1136 ETSKV

-1167 DTSGNITGVS
+1167 DTSGNITGVAI
-1177 VGTTTL
+1177 GETTS

-1191 ISATCEVSIKVRHDL
+1191 ISATCSVSVKARHTL
-1206 YSNSIDFG
+1206 YSNSTDFG
-1214 DYDYSGNPNLMPYI
+1214 DYDYSGNPNLMRVIKASDFNVQGDATVSDVGYNSIRI
-1228 TDPWVG
+1228 TSQGIDRLSTYTKNSIPS
-1234 ALLVNGDTVKDS
+1234 LLKGKTYTLSATVKFEEG
-1246 VKRVITHTKTIT
+1246 TT
-1258 ANAGDIL
+1258 GDIGNL
-1265 SLGLGIPRTAE
+1265 
-1276 ANNQYL
+1276 
-1282 ITALQPSTP
+1282 
-1291 YTLTVTMSVGSDWTG
+1291 
-1306 KTNTIGAR
+1306 TIGYRKA
-1314 VRYLNESGGTETPI
+1314 SGGTI
-1328 NVLLPENVERD
+1328 LLYASTEGAEVGKE
-1339 KMITHTFTGTTKAD
+1339 
-1353 LTGMKNCYV
+1353 LT
-1362 QIFSV
+1362 I
-1367 YGEDKGTVSV
+1367 KGTGIVN
-1377 SYDVKLEIG
+1377 YEITDLSKFYLSIG
-1386 STATPYQPNLL
+1386 MLGATTIKGGVVISNIKIEEGPNATPYQPNLL
-1397 DAPYYLSK
+1397 DSPYYFSK
-1405 AALGENIKDKGTVF
+1405 VALGENIANKDIQF
-1419 PIKTSAYAVYS
+1419 PIKSSEYLLYK
-1430 GANTEPYIA
+1430 ANMKEEYVI
-1439 GQKYTLTMKAT
+1439 GQTYTITLKGT
-1450 KPATQTFNVY
+1450 KPASQTFVAYND
-1460 LNAGTIGVGSMTLV
+1460 GVISFGNLKPV
-1474 DGLTDVWQ
+1474 EGLTDVWSL
-1482 KTFTVSQANI
+1482 TFTPTKIASN
-1492 DAGVTNRLAIYQV
+1492 V
-1505 PNSSV
+1505 PKEFRIFQYPSSTL
-1510 GSVQIDWLKI
+1510 GACQIDWLKI
-1520 EKGDTRTPNIDS
+1520 EKGDTITPNIDS
-1532 YAYHGTILTTSEE
+1532 YAYRGTVLTTSEE
-1545 PPKDPNVYTWSS
+1545 PPKDPNAYTWSS

>member
-1 MRRNKRPEKYD
+1 MSNFFRNIHPLLRRNKRPEKYD

-111 IFYTNKSKLNGD
+111 IFRTNKSKLNGD

-164 RLDTSLDKNKT
+164 RLDTSLAKNKT

-317 PNLLHTL
+317 PNLLPTL
-324 DYSKLSTNNYLLS
+324 DYSKLSRSYDFFS
-337 PPSSYIKDYGDYF
+337 PPLPYIKDYGDYF
-350 VLDANDAS
+350 VIDANDAS
-358 AVGTAKNCFVPFVT
+358 AVGTSRNCFVPFVT

-377 KTYTLSVSMMVDDE
+377 KTYTLSVSMMFDDE
-391 FAENNV
+391 FADSKGY
-397 FSSTVLHY
+397 SSSPLN
-405 SVYTGKYGE
+405 YTIY
-414 TPAGTDRLVYINP
+414 TRNPAGSNSPGGILP
-427 SAEMRNQW
+427 SADMRNQW

-447 QKNGDYVYLQLYQTA
+447 QKDGDYVYLQLWQDA
-462 GSKGKLYVRYDI
+462 KVKGKLYIRYDI

-499 LFSHQNVTK
+499 MFSHQNVTK
-508 TEEEGNITNFNNL
+508 TGEDGNITSFNNL
-521 PTSENSRNIYVRNS
+521 PTSENIRNIYVRNTE
-535 DGNKK
+535 GTKK
-540 LIPLLSDKKQYT
+540 LIPLLADKKQYT

-565 GIRYR
+565 SIRYR
-570 VNDSNNTPKFPLDI
+570 VNDSNNTPKFPLEI
-584 YNKKIPAKQ
+584 ANKKIPAKQ
-593 WTKLSVTKTLDLP
+593 WTELSITNTLNLP
-606 SNPNILP
+606 SNPNLIGKLGFNDWDLMGKNITKSDEGTHISFDFSNNVTDMNVYAGFVKSLP
-613 YFKASDFK
+613 QLVAGKKYTLTAEVS
-621 PTSGATVEDVG
+621 TSETWEGR
-632 KGIQVTFSKTDGA
+632 IRMSYRINKTDGTGKGTLLGDVINPQA
-645 TFLEYIP
+645 NQWYTVTTYPDHHVMPDDVNDFKSAWLQM
-652 NLQGLKAN
+652 NLSN
-660 TKYTMSADITVKE
+660 TLFKGKVNIRYTVK
-673 GYTGKLDNLRIYY
+673 I
-686 RKLPTGTGIVNM
+686 
-698 RATDAVVGQKT
+698 
-709 QIKVTENSSANTDPT
+709 
-724 VYDRMYLTIHTTSTE
+724 
-739 PFVGTVLIENLK
+739 
-751 LEEGETVTPDY
+751 EEGETYTADY
-762 PDHWLHISIPREYE
+762 PQHWLHIAIPQAYE
-776 GIIKIK
+776 GAIKIK

-791 AKTTKPSWKPNLLAE
+791 AKTTKPAWKPNLLAE
-806 PYEVGDVP
+806 PYEVGDIP
-814 VQPNIAPNVGLP
+814 VQPNIADPTVKFPINVNTYKVYEGDMIESFK
-826 VTTSTQLITQQTLK
+826 V
-840 DYVVKGETYTVTLKG
+840 GETYTVTIKG
-855 TKPASQGFRVFIAQ
+855 RKLAQKTFGVYNAGTVFLV
-869 DNGNRNMADM
+869 NLT
-879 KPIEGLPDQWEAT
+879 PVEGLSDVWTGT
-892 FTYNIDN
+892 FKVSLINSVYPNRL
-899 TNTGAKQLR
+899 Q
-908 IYQRYSELG
+908 IYQLINDNQNG
-917 SCKIDWVKIEKGNTR
+917 DVQIDWLKIEKGNTR

-992 LVADLGEDQALNAV
+992 LVADLGEDQALNTV
-1006 FENFNISTALKVLVS
+1006 FENFNISTALKALVS

-1028 SVELYDFSTSTWHK
+1028 SVELYDFSTSEWHK

-1066 NDYRLLFVRYVFD
+1066 NDYKLLFIRYVFD

-1100 LGDGYSLGI
+1100 LGDGYSLGL

-1118 IPLKGL
+1118 IPLKRL
-1124 ALSSESVELGIG
+1124 ALSSESVEVAIG

-1161 PKIATV
+1161 PKTATV
-1167 DTSGNITGVS
+1167 DTSGNITGVAI
-1177 VGTTTL
+1177 GETTS

-1191 ISATCEVSIKVRHDL
+1191 ISSTCSVSVKARHTL
-1206 YSNSIDFG
+1206 YSNSTDFG
-1214 DYDYSGNPNLMPYI
+1214 DYDYSGNPNLMRVIQASEFKRQGESDVVISDVGYNSIRLTSQGVNNIWTYSNNIPSLVSGKTYTISAKVKIEEGTTGNIGHVKVSYRKVKGGTILLAAI
-1228 TDPWVG
+1228 TDEIVVG
-1234 ALLVNGDTVKDS
+1234 KE
-1246 VKRVITHTKTIT
+1246 II
-1258 ANAGDIL
+1258 I
-1265 SLGLGIPRTAE
+1265 
-1276 ANNQYL
+1276 
-1282 ITALQPSTP
+1282 
-1291 YTLTVTMSVGSDWTG
+1291 
-1306 KTNTIGAR
+1306 
-1314 VRYLNESGGTETPI
+1314 
-1328 NVLLPENVERD
+1328 
-1339 KMITHTFTGTTKAD
+1339 
-1353 LTGMKNCYV
+1353 
-1362 QIFSV
+1362 
-1367 YGEDKGTVSV
+1367 KGTGVVNYNITDLSAFYLDIGCAGVINGSV
-1377 SYDVKLEIG
+1377 IVRDVKIEEG
-1386 STATPYQPNLL
+1386 SIATPYQPNLL
-1397 DAPYYLSK
+1397 DEPYCLSK
-1405 AALGENIKDKGTVF
+1405 VPLGENIKDKGTVF

-1430 GANTEPYIA
+1430 GANTKPYIV
-1439 GQKYTLTMKAT
+1439 GKKYTLTMKAT
-1450 KPATQTFNVY
+1450 KPSTQTFNVF
-1460 LNAGTIGVGSMTLV
+1460 LDAGRTGVGSMTPV
-1474 DGLTDVWQ
+1474 EGLTDVWQ
-1482 KTFTVSQANI
+1482 KTFTVGQALI

-1510 GSVQIDWLKI
+1510 GAVQIDWLKI
-1520 EKGDTRTPNIDS
+1520 EEGDTRTPNIDS
-1532 YAYHGTILTTSEE
+1532 YAYRGTVLTASEE
-1545 PPKDPNVYTWSS
+1545 SPKDPNAYTWSS

>member
-1 MRRNKRPEKYD
+1 MSNFFRNIHPLLRRNKRPEKYD

-98 NDAVVQIYEPWRN
+98 NDAVIQIYEPWRN

-164 RLDTSLDKNKT
+164 RLDTSLAKNKT

-305 SLDFGDYDYSTA
+305 SLDFGDHDYSTA
-317 PNLLHTL
+317 PNLMPTL
-324 DYSKLSTNNYLLS
+324 SYKDISTSWTQANS
-337 PPSSYIKDYGDYF
+337 APIPPSKEQVIDNGDYF
-350 VLDANDAS
+350 TIDLSKIVGNFGLYFNNLPRPQVGKEYTWSVEVMSDEPLAN
-358 AVGTAKNCFVPFVT
+358 NMFFIRP
-372 RLTKG
+372 
-377 KTYTLSVSMMVDDE
+377 
-391 FAENNV
+391 
-397 FSSTVLHY
+397 
-405 SVYTGKYGE
+405 
-414 TPAGTDRLVYINP
+414 VYINAGGAL
-427 SAEMRNQW
+427 SAYASPINTGATTNMVRYSRKYTNITNAISNSNCQ
-435 KRVSKVFTVPAD
+435 S
-447 QKNGDYVYLQLYQTA
+447 LQLYFT
-462 GSKGKLYVRYDI
+462 KELPRTKVYIRYNM

-480 QTSSQ
+480 QISSQ

-499 LFSHQNVTK
+499 MFSHQNVTK

-521 PTSENSRNIYVRNS
+521 PTSEPIRNIYVRNTE
-535 DGNKK
+535 NTKK

-565 GIRYR
+565 SIRYR
-570 VNDSNNTPKFPLDI
+570 VNDSNNTPKFPLEI
-584 YNKKIPAKQ
+584 YNTKIPAKQ
-593 WTKLSVTKTLDLP
+593 WTEVSVTKTLDLP

-632 KGIQVTFSKTDGA
+632 NGIQVTFSKTDGA

-751 LEEGETVTPDY
+751 LEEGETVTPNY
-762 PDHWLHISIPREYE
+762 PQHWLHIAIPQAYE
-776 GIIKIK
+776 GAIKIK

-806 PYEVGDVP
+806 PYEIGDVP
-814 VQPNIAPNVGLP
+814 VQPNIADPTVKFPINVNTYKVYEGDMLESFK
-826 VTTSTQLITQQTLK
+826 V
-840 DYVVKGETYTVTLKG
+840 GETYTVTIKG
-855 TKPASQGFRVFIAQ
+855 RKPAQKTFSVYNAGTVFL
-869 DNGNRNMADM
+869 GHLT
-879 KPIEGLPDQWEAT
+879 PVEGLSDVWTGT
-892 FTYNIDN
+892 FTVSLVNSFYPNRL
-899 TNTGAKQLR
+899 Q
-908 IYQRYSELG
+908 IYQLVNDNQNGEVQ
-917 SCKIDWVKIEKGNTR
+917 IDWLKIEKGNTR

-992 LVADLGEDQALNAV
+992 LVADLGEDQALNTV
-1006 FENFNISTALKVLVS
+1006 FENFNISTALKALVS

-1028 SVELYDFSTSTWHK
+1028 SVELYDFSTSAWHK

-1066 NDYRLLFVRYVFD
+1066 NDYKLLFVRYVFD

-1093 NVLFNYR
+1093 NVLFKYR
-1100 LGDGYSLGI
+1100 LGDGYSVGL
-1109 QSTVECLSE
+1109 QSKVETLTDIPASDVSLSKDT
-1118 IPLKGL
+1118 L
-1124 ALSSESVELGIG
+1124 VLGIG
-1136 ETAKV
+1136 ESEAV
-1141 TATPVPANATNK
+1141 TATLLPTNVTNTN
-1153 SLEWEIAD
+1153 LEWLILDPNIA
-1161 PKIATV
+1161 KV
-1167 DTSGNITGVS
+1167 SSSGNITGLS
-1177 VGTTTL
+1177 EGETKL
-1183 TVYGEDRT
+1183 IVYGDDRNV
-1191 ISATCEVSIKVRHDL
+1191 SAEC
-1206 YSNSIDFG
+1206 
-1214 DYDYSGNPNLMPYI
+1214 
-1228 TDPWVG
+1228 
-1234 ALLVNGDTVKDS
+1234 
-1246 VKRVITHTKTIT
+1246 
-1258 ANAGDIL
+1258 
-1265 SLGLGIPRTAE
+1265 
-1276 ANNQYL
+1276 
-1282 ITALQPSTP
+1282 
-1291 YTLTVTMSVGSDWTG
+1291 
-1306 KTNTIGAR
+1306 
-1314 VRYLNESGGTETPI
+1314 
-1328 NVLLPENVERD
+1328 
-1339 KMITHTFTGTTKAD
+1339 
-1353 LTGMKNCYV
+1353 
-1362 QIFSV
+1362 
-1367 YGEDKGTVSV
+1367 
-1377 SYDVKLEIG
+1377 DVKVVIRP
-1386 STATPYQPNLL
+1386 TAIAL
-1397 DAPYYLSK
+1397 DK
-1405 AALGENIKDKGTVF
+1405 ETINI
-1419 PIKTSAYAVYS
+1419 
-1430 GANTEPYIA
+1430 
-1439 GQKYTLTMKAT
+1439 
-1450 KPATQTFNVY
+1450 
-1460 LNAGTIGVGSMTLV
+1460 
-1474 DGLTDVWQ
+1474 
-1482 KTFTVSQANI
+1482 NI
-1492 DAGVTNRLAIYQV
+1492 
-1505 PNSSV
+1505 
-1510 GSVQIDWLKI
+1510 
-1520 EKGDTRTPNIDS
+1520 
-1532 YAYHGTILTTSEE
+1532 
-1545 PPKDPNVYTWSS
+1545 
-1557 I
+1557 

>member
-85 PAIIDALVDFLND
+85 PAIIDAIVDFLND

-111 IFYTNKSKLNGD
+111 IFRTNRSKLNGD

-164 RLDTSLDKNKT
+164 RLDTSLAKNKT

-226 KLNGEDVLAGAFN
+226 KLNGEDVLAGAFD

-249 TTLLDYTPKATDSMS
+249 TTLLDYTPKPTDSMS
-264 NLKTTL
+264 DLKTTL

-317 PNLLHTL
+317 PNLLPTL
-324 DYSKLSTNNYLLS
+324 DYSKLSRSYDFFS
-337 PPSSYIKDYGDYF
+337 PPLPYIKDYGDYF
-350 VLDANDAS
+350 VIDANDAS
-358 AVGTAKNCFVPFVT
+358 AVGTSRNCFVPFVT

-377 KTYTLSVSMMVDDE
+377 KTYTLSVSMMYDDE
-391 FAENNV
+391 FADSQSYYSSPLYYTIYTNNPPT
-397 FSSTVLHY
+397 S
-405 SVYTGKYGE
+405 
-414 TPAGTDRLVYINP
+414 DRPVVIYP
-427 SAEMRNQW
+427 SADMRNQW

-447 QKNGDYVYLQLYQTA
+447 QKDGDYIYLQLYQA
-462 GSKGKLYVRYDI
+462 ARVKGKLYVRYDI

-499 LFSHQNVTK
+499 MFSHQNVTK

-521 PTSENSRNIYVRNS
+521 PTSEPTRNIYVRNTE
-535 DGNKK
+535 GTKK

-565 GIRYR
+565 NIRYR
-570 VNDSNNTPKFPLDI
+570 VNDSNNTPKFPLEI
-584 YNKKIPAKQ
+584 ANKKIPAKQ
-593 WTKLSVTKTLDLP
+593 WTEVSVTKTLDLP
-606 SNPNILP
+606 SNPNLIGKLGFNDWDLMGKNITKSDEGTHISFDFSNNVTDMNVYAGFVKSLP
-613 YFKASDFK
+613 QLVAGKKYTLTAEVS
-621 PTSGATVEDVG
+621 TSETWEGR
-632 KGIQVTFSKTDGA
+632 IRMSYRINKTDGTGKGTLLGDIINPQA
-645 TFLEYIP
+645 NQWYTLTTYPEHHVMTDDVNDFKSAWLQM
-652 NLQGLKAN
+652 NLSNNLFKGKVN
-660 TKYTMSADITVKE
+660 IRYTVK
-673 GYTGKLDNLRIYY
+673 I
-686 RKLPTGTGIVNM
+686 
-698 RATDAVVGQKT
+698 
-709 QIKVTENSSANTDPT
+709 
-724 VYDRMYLTIHTTSTE
+724 
-739 PFVGTVLIENLK
+739 
-751 LEEGETVTPDY
+751 EEGETYTPDY
-762 PDHWLHISIPREYE
+762 PAHWLHIAIPREYE
-776 GIIKIK
+776 GIIKVK

-791 AKTTKPSWKPNLLAE
+791 VKITKPAWKPNLLAE
-806 PYEVGDVP
+806 PYEIGDVP
-814 VQPNIAPNVGLP
+814 VQPNIANKSVGFP
-826 VTTSTQLITQQTLK
+826 IKTSEYLAYIARMIEPFI
-840 DYVVKGETYTVTLKG
+840 VGETYTITIKA
-855 TKPASQGFRVFIAQ
+855 TKPASQTFMVYNSGEGTTYY
-869 DNGNRNMADM
+869 GNL
-879 KPIEGLPDQWEAT
+879 KPVDGLTDIWSLT
-892 FTYNIDN
+892 FTPSNVSSSNPSD
-899 TNTGAKQLR
+899 LR
-908 IYQRYSELG
+908 IFQYPSSTKGAVQ
-917 SCKIDWVKIEKGNTR
+917 IDWLKIEKGDTR

-944 LIEDTETPTLDPTKY
+944 LVEDTETPTLDPTKY

-992 LVADLGEDQALNAV
+992 LVADLGEDQALNTV
-1006 FENFNISTALKVLVS
+1006 FENFNISTALKALVS

-1028 SVELYDFSTSTWHK
+1028 SVELYDFSTSEWHK

-1066 NDYRLLFVRYVFD
+1066 NDYKLLFIRYVFD

-1100 LGDGYSLGI
+1100 LGDGYSLGL
-1109 QSTVECLSE
+1109 QSTVECISE
-1118 IPLKGL
+1118 
-1124 ALSSESVELGIG
+1124 
-1136 ETAKV
+1136 
-1141 TATPVPANATNK
+1141 
-1153 SLEWEIAD
+1153 LE
-1161 PKIATV
+1161 
-1167 DTSGNITGVS
+1167 
-1177 VGTTTL
+1177 
-1183 TVYGEDRT
+1183 
-1191 ISATCEVSIKVRHDL
+1191 
-1206 YSNSIDFG
+1206 
-1214 DYDYSGNPNLMPYI
+1214 
-1228 TDPWVG
+1228 
-1234 ALLVNGDTVKDS
+1234 
-1246 VKRVITHTKTIT
+1246 
-1258 ANAGDIL
+1258 
-1265 SLGLGIPRTAE
+1265 
-1276 ANNQYL
+1276 
-1282 ITALQPSTP
+1282 
-1291 YTLTVTMSVGSDWTG
+1291 
-1306 KTNTIGAR
+1306 
-1314 VRYLNESGGTETPI
+1314 
-1328 NVLLPENVERD
+1328 
-1339 KMITHTFTGTTKAD
+1339 
-1353 LTGMKNCYV
+1353 
-1362 QIFSV
+1362 
-1367 YGEDKGTVSV
+1367 
-1377 SYDVKLEIG
+1377 
-1386 STATPYQPNLL
+1386 
-1397 DAPYYLSK
+1397 
-1405 AALGENIKDKGTVF
+1405 
-1419 PIKTSAYAVYS
+1419 
-1430 GANTEPYIA
+1430 
-1439 GQKYTLTMKAT
+1439 
-1450 KPATQTFNVY
+1450 
-1460 LNAGTIGVGSMTLV
+1460 
-1474 DGLTDVWQ
+1474 
-1482 KTFTVSQANI
+1482 
-1492 DAGVTNRLAIYQV
+1492 
-1505 PNSSV
+1505 
-1510 GSVQIDWLKI
+1510 
-1520 EKGDTRTPNIDS
+1520 
-1532 YAYHGTILTTSEE
+1532 
-1545 PPKDPNVYTWSS
+1545 
-1557 I
+1557 

>member
-98 NDAVVQIYEPWRN
+98 NDAVIQIYEPWRN

-164 RLDTSLDKNKT
+164 RLDTSLAKNKT

-226 KLNGEDVLAGAFN
+226 KLNGEDVLAGAFD

-249 TTLLDYTPKATDSMS
+249 TTLLDYTPKPTDSMS
-264 NLKTTL
+264 GLKTTL

-285 GRTASI
+285 GRTTSI

-305 SLDFGDYDYSTA
+305 SIDFGDYDYSTA
-317 PNLLHTL
+317 PNLLSTL
-324 DYSKLSTNNYLLS
+324 DYSKLSKSYDFVS
-337 PPSSYIKDYGDYF
+337 PPLPYIKDYGDYF
-350 VLDANDAS
+350 VIDANDAS
-358 AVGTAKNCFVPFVT
+358 AVGTSRNCFVPFVT

-377 KTYTLSVSMMVDDE
+377 KTYTLSVSMMYDDE
-391 FAENNV
+391 FADSKGY
-397 FSSTVLHY
+397 SSSPLN
-405 SVYTGKYGE
+405 YTIY
-414 TPAGTDRLVYINP
+414 TSNPAGSNAPGGILP
-427 SAEMRNQW
+427 SADMRNQW

-447 QKNGDYVYLQLYQTA
+447 QKDGDYVYLQLWQDA
-462 GSKGKLYVRYDI
+462 KVKGKLYIRYDI

-499 LFSHQNVTK
+499 MFSHQNVTK
-508 TEEEGNITNFNNL
+508 TGEDGNITSFNNL
-521 PTSENSRNIYVRNS
+521 PTSENIRNIYVRNTE
-535 DGNKK
+535 GTKK

-565 GIRYR
+565 VIRYR
-570 VNDSNNTPKFPLDI
+570 VNDSNNTPKFPLEI
-584 YNKKIPAKQ
+584 VNKKIPAKQ
-593 WTKLSVTKTLDLP
+593 WTELSITNTLDLP
-606 SNPNILP
+606 SNLNLIPTL
-613 YFKASDFK
+613 KASDFY
-621 PTSGATVEDVG
+621 TQNGGTIEDSGNGLSVG
-632 KGIQVTFSKTDGA
+632 FTKTDA
-645 TFLEYIP
+645 AVWLETRKSMYP
-652 NLQGLKAN
+652 VKPN
-660 TKYTMSADITVKE
+660 TKYTMSADVTIPEGYKGSLDSLRITYRKYPGGTPIITLTCKDAQVGKKTKISITV
-673 GYTGKLDNLRIYY
+673 
-686 RKLPTGTGIVNM
+686 
-698 RATDAVVGQKT
+698 
-709 QIKVTENSSANTDPT
+709 NSSAIVDPSNFE
-724 VYDRMYLTIHTTSTE
+724 RMYLAINTTSTDT
-739 PFVGTVLIENLK
+739 FIGTALIENIK
-751 LEEGETVTPDY
+751 VEEGETVTPDY
-762 PDHWLHISIPREYE
+762 PQHWLHIAIPREYE
-776 GIIKIK
+776 GIIKVK

-791 AKTTKPSWKPNLLAE
+791 VKTTKPAWKPNLLAE

-814 VQPNIAPNVGLP
+814 VQPNIANKSVAFPIKSSAYEIYKGNMEEE
-826 VTTSTQLITQQTLK
+826 LIIGQ
-840 DYVVKGETYTVTLKG
+840 TYTITLKG
-855 TKPASQGFRVFIAQ
+855 TKPASQTFTAYNFWNVNLG
-869 DNGNRNMADM
+869 DL
-879 KPIEGLPDQWEAT
+879 KPVEGLTDVWSLT
-892 FTYNIDN
+892 FTPTKLEPGLPKD
-899 TNTGAKQLR
+899 LR
-908 IYQRYSELG
+908 IFQMPKSTIG
-917 SCKIDWVKIEKGNTR
+917 ACQIDWLKIEKGDKR

-992 LVADLGEDQALNAV
+992 LVADLGEDQALNTV
-1006 FENFNISTALKVLVS
+1006 FENFNISTALKALVS

-1028 SVELYDFSTSTWHK
+1028 SVELYDFSTSAWHK

-1066 NDYRLLFVRYVFD
+1066 NDYKLLFVRYVFD

-1093 NVLFNYR
+1093 NVLFKYR
-1100 LGDGYSLGI
+1100 LGDGYSLGL

-1118 IPLKGL
+1118 IPLKGIT
-1124 ALSSESVELGIG
+1124 LSSDSVEVAIG

-1141 TATPVPANATNK
+1141 TPTLVPASATNTT
-1153 SLEWEIAD
+1153 LEWEIED

-1167 DTSGNITGVS
+1167 DASGNITGVAI
-1177 VGTTTL
+1177 GETTL

-1191 ISATCEVSIKVRHDL
+1191 ISATCNVSVKTKHTL

-1234 ALLVNGDTVKDS
+1234 YLLANGDTVNDS
-1246 VKRVITHTKTIT
+1246 VKRVITHTKTRT
-1258 ANAGDIL
+1258 ADAGDIL

-1276 ANNQYL
+1276 ANNRYL
-1282 ITALQPSTP
+1282 ITALRPSTP
-1291 YTLTVTMSVGSDWTG
+1291 YALTVTMSVGSDWTG
-1306 KTNTIGAR
+1306 ETNTIGAR
-1314 VRYLNESGGTETPI
+1314 VRYINESGGTELPI
-1328 NVLLPENVERD
+1328 SVLLPANVERD

-1367 YGEDKGTVSV
+1367 NGEDKGTVSV
-1377 SYDVKLEIG
+1377 SYDIKLEIA
-1386 STATPYQPNLL
+1386 TIATPYQPNLL

-1405 AALGENIKDKGTVF
+1405 VPLGENIKDKGTVF

-1450 KPATQTFNVY
+1450 KPATQTFNVF
-1460 LNAGTIGVGSMTLV
+1460 LNAGTIGVGSMTPV
-1474 DGLTDVWQ
+1474 EGLTDVWQ
-1482 KTFTVSQANI
+1482 KTFTVSQAHI
-1492 DAGVTNRLAIYQV
+1492 DAGVTDRLAIYQV
-1505 PNSSV
+1505 PGSSV
-1510 GSVQIDWLKI
+1510 GAVQIDWLKI
-1520 EKGDTRTPNIDS
+1520 EKGDTRTSNIDS
-1532 YAYHGTILTTSEE
+1532 YAYRGTVLTTSEE
-1545 PPKDPNVYTWSS
+1545 SPKDPNAYTWSS

>member
-244 IHLAS
+244 VHLAS

-305 SLDFGDYDYSTA
+305 SLDFGEYDYSTA
-317 PNLLHTL
+317 PNLMRTITFS
-324 DYSKLSTNNYLLS
+324 DLSTMET
-337 PPSSYIKDYGDYF
+337 PTGRVPAGVTDKGDYF
-350 VLDANDAS
+350 EIDLTTMGVTESKLLWIPMTPRPQVGKQYTYSIELMCDEGEMNEVYIRPCYRNANGVVVANFNS
-358 AVGTAKNCFVPFVT
+358 ITTAVTSTWKRYSKVSYKATNEMVNSNLQALQFYFPPAVT
-372 RLTKG
+372 R
-377 KTYTLSVSMMVDDE
+377 
-391 FAENNV
+391 
-397 FSSTVLHY
+397 
-405 SVYTGKYGE
+405 
-414 TPAGTDRLVYINP
+414 R
-427 SAEMRNQW
+427 
-435 KRVSKVFTVPAD
+435 
-447 QKNGDYVYLQLYQTA
+447 
-462 GSKGKLYVRYDI
+462 KLYVRYNI
-474 MIQEGD
+474 MVQEGD

-485 APANQMPKITTDDY
+485 APANQMPKVATDDY
-499 LFSHQNVTK
+499 MFSHQNVTK
-508 TEEEGNITNFNNL
+508 TEEDGNITSFNNL
-521 PTSENSRNIYVRNS
+521 PTSEPIRNIYVRNTE
-535 DGNKK
+535 GTKK

-552 MSVEMWSE
+552 LSVEMWAE

-593 WTKLSVTKTLDLP
+593 WTELSVTGTINLP
-606 SNPNILP
+606 SNPNMV
-613 YFKASDFK
+613 K
-621 PTSGATVEDVG
+621 PTVNFPIKTSNPATGFDILEELIIGETYTVSLKGTKPADKEFHLYYGDGVNYQATLRPVEGLTDVW
-632 KGIQVTFSKTDGA
+632 SA
-645 TFLEYIP
+645 TFTAR
-652 NLQGLKAN
+652 NA
-660 TKYTMSADITVKE
+660 
-673 GYTGKLDNLRIYY
+673 
-686 RKLPTGTGIVNM
+686 TGTSNLLRVALWQLPESVPDGDV
-698 RATDAVVGQKT
+698 
-709 QIKVTENSSANTDPT
+709 QIDWLK
-724 VYDRMYLTIHTTSTE
+724 
-739 PFVGTVLIENLK
+739 IEK
-751 LEEGETVTPDY
+751 GETYTPDY
-762 PDHWLHISIPREYE
+762 PQHWLYIAIPQAYS

-791 AKTTKPSWKPNLLAE
+791 ATTTKPAWKPNLLDA
-806 PYEVGDVP
+806 PYYLSKAPLGE
-814 VQPNIAPNVGLP
+814 NIADKDVQFPITTTEYYVYSKNNVEDYQ
-826 VTTSTQLITQQTLK
+826 VNQK
-840 DYVVKGETYTVTLKG
+840 YVVTMKA
-855 TKPASQGFRVFIAQ
+855 TKPATQRFVAFLNWQGTIKAGDLTPV
-869 DNGNRNMADM
+869 
-879 KPIEGLPDQWEAT
+879 EGMTDVWQLE
-892 FTYNIDN
+892 FTVTQVHIDA
-899 TNTGAKQLR
+899 GAKNKLV
-908 IYQRYSELG
+908 IYQYPSATKG
-917 SCKIDWVKIEKGNTR
+917 AVKIDWVKIEKGDTR

-944 LIEDTETPTLDPTKY
+944 LIEDTETPTSDPTKY

-1006 FENFNISTALKVLVS
+1006 FENFNISTALKALVS

-1028 SVELYDFSTSTWHK
+1028 SVELYDFSTSAWHK

-1066 NDYRLLFVRYVFD
+1066 NDYKLLFVRYVFD

-1093 NVLFNYR
+1093 NVLFKYR
-1100 LGDGYSLGI
+1100 LGDGYSLGL

-1118 IPLKGL
+1118 IPLKRL
-1124 ALSSESVELGIG
+1124 ALSSESVEVAIG

-1153 SLEWEIAD
+1153 SLEWEIAN
-1161 PKIATV
+1161 PKTATV
-1167 DTSGNITGVS
+1167 DTSGNITGVAI
-1177 VGTTTL
+1177 GETTS

-1191 ISATCEVSIKVRHDL
+1191 ISSTCSVSVKARHTL
-1206 YSNSIDFG
+1206 YSNSTDFG
-1214 DYDYSGNPNLMPYI
+1214 DYDYSGNPNLSAKLNASSFSSG
-1228 TDPWVG
+1228 TG
-1234 ALLVNGDTVKDS
+1234 ATVADDGDEIVFTLDGTNQLGKYATRTQTPLVEGKQY
-1246 VKRVITHTKTIT
+1246 TISCEIMLED
-1258 ANAGDIL
+1258 G
-1265 SLGLGIPRTAE
+1265 
-1276 ANNQYL
+1276 
-1282 ITALQPSTP
+1282 
-1291 YTLTVTMSVGSDWTG
+1291 
-1306 KTNTIGAR
+1306 
-1314 VRYLNESGGTETPI
+1314 
-1328 NVLLPENVERD
+1328 
-1339 KMITHTFTGTTKAD
+1339 FTGDPSGIRLQHAYLPGGNLVLETSTVP
-1353 LTGMKNCYV
+1353 KNELNKWQKLIGTQMVKYGSAAPFV
-1362 QIFSV
+1362 WYPIFRDIKNLKPSGNV
-1367 YGEDKGTVSV
+1367 RLRNIKIE
-1377 SYDVKLEIG
+1377 EG

-1405 AALGENIKDKGTVF
+1405 VPLGENIKDKGTRF
-1419 PIKTSAYAVYS
+1419 PIKTSVY
-1430 GANTEPYIA
+1430 GVYGGLNTEPYIA
-1439 GQKYTLTMKAT
+1439 GQTYTLTIKAT
-1450 KPATQTFNVY
+1450 KPASQQFVAYIDWGRTK
-1460 LNAGTIGVGSMTLV
+1460 AGNMLPVEGLV
-1474 DGLTDVWQ
+1474 DVW
-1482 KTFTVSQANI
+1482 KTTFTITQAHI
-1492 DAGVTNRLAIYQV
+1492 DAGVTNILSIYQV
-1505 PNSSV
+1505 PSETK
-1510 GSVQIDWLKI
+1510 GDVQIDWLKI

-1532 YAYHGTILTTSEE
+1532 YAYRGTVLTASEE
-1545 PPKDPNVYTWSS
+1545 APTDPNAYTWSS

>member
-1 MRRNKRPEKYD
+1 MSNFFRNIHPLLRRNKRPEKYD

-164 RLDTSLDKNKT
+164 RLDTSLAKNKT

-337 PPSSYIKDYGDYF
+337 PPPSYIKDYGDYF

-358 AVGTAKNCFVPFVT
+358 AVGIAKNCFVPFVT

-499 LFSHQNVTK
+499 VFSHQNVTK
-508 TEEEGNITNFNNL
+508 TEEDGNITNFNNL
-521 PTSENSRNIYVRNS
+521 PTSEPIRNIYVKNLE
-535 DGNKK
+535 GTKK
-540 LIPLLSDKKQYT
+540 LIPLLADKKQYT
-552 MSVEMWSE
+552 MSVEMWAE

-565 GIRYR
+565 EIRYR
-570 VNDSNNTPKFPLDI
+570 VNDRNNTPKFPLHI
-584 YNKKIPAKQ
+584 YNTKIPAKQ
-593 WTKLSVTKTLDLP
+593 WTELSVTKTLDLP
-606 SNPNILP
+606 SNPNL
-613 YFKASDFK
+613 
-621 PTSGATVEDVG
+621 
-632 KGIQVTFSKTDGA
+632 
-645 TFLEYIP
+645 
-652 NLQGLKAN
+652 
-660 TKYTMSADITVKE
+660 ADKSVAFPI
-673 GYTGKLDNLRIYY
+673 
-686 RKLPTGTGIVNM
+686 
-698 RATDAVVGQKT
+698 
-709 QIKVTENSSANTDPT
+709 NSSAYEIYKGNMEEELMIGQTYTITLKGTKPVSYTFAVHNDANISFGTLKPVAGLTDVWSLTFTPTEINSNASKEIRIFQYRPSIEGACQIEWLKIEKGNT
-724 VYDRMYLTIHTTSTE
+724 Y
-739 PFVGTVLIENLK
+739 
-751 LEEGETVTPDY
+751 TPDY
-762 PDHWLHISIPREYE
+762 PLHMLHIAIPREYE
-776 GIIKIK
+776 GAIKIK

-791 AKTTKPSWKPNLLAE
+791 ATTTKPTWKPNLLDA
-806 PYEVGDVP
+806 PYYLSKTPLGENLADPTVKFPINVNTYKVYEGDMEEDLVIG
-814 VQPNIAPNVGLP
+814 Q
-826 VTTSTQLITQQTLK
+826 
-840 DYVVKGETYTVTLKG
+840 TYTITLKG
-855 TKPASQGFRVFIAQ
+855 TKVASNLFAVHNNQIILGILNPVA
-869 DNGNRNMADM
+869 
-879 KPIEGLPDQWEAT
+879 GLTDVWSLT
-892 FTYNIDN
+892 FTPTEIASNEPKKISIFQYQSVV
-899 TNTGAKQLR
+899 GAAV
-908 IYQRYSELG
+908 
-917 SCKIDWVKIEKGNTR
+917 KIDWLKIEKGNTR

-1006 FENFNISTALKVLVS
+1006 FENFNISTALKALVS

-1066 NDYRLLFVRYVFD
+1066 NDYKLLFVRYVFD

-1100 LGDGYSLGI
+1100 LGDGYSVGL
-1109 QSTVECLSE
+1109 QSKVETLTDIPASNVSLS
-1118 IPLKGL
+1118 K
-1124 ALSSESVELGIG
+1124 ESLVLGIG
-1136 ETAKV
+1136 ESEAV
-1141 TATPVPANATNK
+1141 TATLLPTNATNTN
-1153 SLEWEIAD
+1153 LEWLILDPNIA
-1161 PKIATV
+1161 KV
-1167 DTSGNITGVS
+1167 SSSGNITGLS
-1177 VGTTTL
+1177 EGKTKL
-1183 TVYGEDRT
+1183 IVYGDDRNV
-1191 ISATCEVSIKVRHDL
+1191 SAEC
-1206 YSNSIDFG
+1206 
-1214 DYDYSGNPNLMPYI
+1214 
-1228 TDPWVG
+1228 
-1234 ALLVNGDTVKDS
+1234 
-1246 VKRVITHTKTIT
+1246 
-1258 ANAGDIL
+1258 
-1265 SLGLGIPRTAE
+1265 
-1276 ANNQYL
+1276 
-1282 ITALQPSTP
+1282 
-1291 YTLTVTMSVGSDWTG
+1291 
-1306 KTNTIGAR
+1306 
-1314 VRYLNESGGTETPI
+1314 
-1328 NVLLPENVERD
+1328 
-1339 KMITHTFTGTTKAD
+1339 
-1353 LTGMKNCYV
+1353 
-1362 QIFSV
+1362 
-1367 YGEDKGTVSV
+1367 
-1377 SYDVKLEIG
+1377 DVKVVIRP
-1386 STATPYQPNLL
+1386 TAIAL
-1397 DAPYYLSK
+1397 DK
-1405 AALGENIKDKGTVF
+1405 ETINI
-1419 PIKTSAYAVYS
+1419 
-1430 GANTEPYIA
+1430 
-1439 GQKYTLTMKAT
+1439 
-1450 KPATQTFNVY
+1450 
-1460 LNAGTIGVGSMTLV
+1460 
-1474 DGLTDVWQ
+1474 
-1482 KTFTVSQANI
+1482 NI
-1492 DAGVTNRLAIYQV
+1492 
-1505 PNSSV
+1505 
-1510 GSVQIDWLKI
+1510 
-1520 EKGDTRTPNIDS
+1520 
-1532 YAYHGTILTTSEE
+1532 
-1545 PPKDPNVYTWSS
+1545 
-1557 I
+1557 